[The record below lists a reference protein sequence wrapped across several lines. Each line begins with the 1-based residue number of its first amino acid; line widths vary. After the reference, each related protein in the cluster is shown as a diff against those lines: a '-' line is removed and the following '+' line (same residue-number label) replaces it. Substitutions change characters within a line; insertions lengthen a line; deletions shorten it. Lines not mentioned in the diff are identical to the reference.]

1 MSRKRLKADNA
12 EQLAEIIKAIQ
23 RGEEPTQ
30 ESIRRNTESAPQAD
44 SPMSGSEEGD
54 TERLGFAEEDGDGFV
69 IHWPSLKNGTGAA
82 ATKKTYGKTE
92 QIEPPE
98 EPFVQEE
105 ELQDEEED
113 DEEDWEGFSP
123 KEFVQDVTDR
133 AQGFLNFIQRKK
145 VPAEGKRDAAG
156 AKDTEQDAAGK
167 QNPAQESLTED
178 ETKRYVPRNVLTT
191 DRTEAQSG
199 NSESAAQQRAFAG
212 VFSQNSDPE
221 KKVQKEEKVGIAGDS
236 ADGQKED
243 SRKAAGDD
251 QTEERSEN
259 DWSDPNENSW
269 DEEESEEFGL
279 GLLGRKRVRLTDTM
293 EENERF
299 RPSKWGLR
307 KSEQSDKTDDLEA
320 DEAMSAA
327 QDEVKSEN
335 ILRAGNVSEEKE
347 ESEKSTEWESD
358 DAKDGAESETD
369 SAKTKKSRFG
379 GLFARLSVKGKAS
392 KKEDALKSEEILESE
407 ETSESAE
414 TEKQPEAESTLKAED
429 EAEKS
434 AVKSNEEAEDFNQ
447 RQKLEKL
454 LESGRSAEMQEL
466 PGEEE
471 KPTNRA
477 LPDEK
482 QERRIGSLKESEQES
497 EEEQEKDTEKEKLP
511 QFPKTGDDKKVGMNF
526 LNRLRE
532 HGIGGREIGMLVI
545 GMVLAVL
552 IVVLV
557 GKTITGMIE
566 DSNKSENVTADKGLK
581 VLVEEEPTSWS
592 NAYPVK
598 LKFKVSGASITEI
611 RIDGTVCTADDQG
624 IVTYEANNGQLEA
637 EVDTDKSETLKASIE
652 IPMLDGEA
660 PVVHAARKQDQIELT
675 ATDARSTV
683 TGIYYAAVDDTAMM
697 NLPEYQKYSGPIAYT
712 ESTTYYFYAEDAAG
726 NCSVPV
732 STNMETAKKLVLE
745 QESIHLYPGGN
756 TELMAE
762 AEPSGALL
770 DNLQYESLNPEILSV
785 SKSGTVTALGE
796 GTGSIKVSAD
806 GVEDVVC
813 TVTVSDTKTVTIST
827 LGDCTLG
834 TDSNFSTVNSFNA
847 YDEANGHDYFFKN
860 VKTILEED
868 DVTFANLEGTFTTS
882 NDRQDKQYAFKGD
895 PDYTEILTD
904 GSVEVVTLANN
915 HSGDYGEQG
924 LTDTEAALKEARIDY
939 CIGDTITVKE
949 VNGVKIAFIGIF
961 VNYGTDDSENQLRS
975 DIENAKKQGAEL
987 IITAFH
993 WGSEKA
999 TQPDETQRSLAHTA
1013 IDCGADLVVGHHPHV
1028 LQGIEKYNGKYI
1040 AYSLGNFCFG
1050 GNSNPSDMD
1059 TMIFRQTFTI
1069 SSDGAADDDDVTVI
1083 PCSISSEQGYNNYQ
1097 PTPAEGEAAA
1107 SIIAQLNEY
1116 SAAYGVTV
1124 ADDGSVKSDAA

>member
-1 MSRKRLKADNA
+1 MSRTKLRADNA

-30 ESIRRNTESAPQAD
+30 ESIRRNTESAPLAD
-44 SPMSGSEEGD
+44 SPMSGSEKGD
-54 TERLGFAEEDGDGFV
+54 TDSTGSEKDGDTGFAV
-69 IHWPSLKNGTGAA
+69 RWPSVQNAKSDLEETQPQ
-82 ATKKTYGKTE
+82 KKAEKSE
-92 QIEPPE
+92 QPDRPARIEQPE
-98 EPFVQEE
+98 EEPQN
-105 ELQDEEED
+105 EEED
-113 DEEDWEGFSP
+113 EEEDWEGFSP
-123 KEFVQDVTDR
+123 KEFVQDVTAR
-133 AQGFLNFIQRKK
+133 AQGVLGFFKHRKE
-145 VPAEGKRDAAG
+145 PAGGKADTADRLSRSDSGLEKQTESGSKTSAENDSAAVM
-156 AKDTEQDAAGK
+156 
-167 QNPAQESLTED
+167 ED
-178 ETKRYVPRNVLTT
+178 ETGKKAGNDWKETT
-191 DRTEAQSG
+191 AQ
-199 NSESAAQQRAFAG
+199 R
-212 VFSQNSDPE
+212 DWPE
-221 KKVQKEEKVGIAGDS
+221 PG
-236 ADGQKED
+236 ED
-243 SRKAAGDD
+243 SW
-251 QTEERSEN
+251 EEDE
-259 DWSDPNENSW
+259 SDS
-269 DEEESEEFGL
+269 

-299 RPSKWGLR
+299 RPSKWGIR
-307 KSEQSDKTDDLEA
+307 KPSKT
-320 DEAMSAA
+320 
-327 QDEVKSEN
+327 
-335 ILRAGNVSEEKE
+335 
-347 ESEKSTEWESD
+347 
-358 DAKDGAESETD
+358 ET
-369 SAKTKKSRFG
+369 
-379 GLFARLSVKGKAS
+379 
-392 KKEDALKSEEILESE
+392 
-407 ETSESAE
+407 AE
-414 TEKQPEAESTLKAED
+414 TEKQPESESTEKSED

-434 AVKSNEEAEDFNQ
+434 AEKSEDGSEDFSQ

-454 LESGRSAEMQEL
+454 MESGRNAEMKEI
-466 PGEEE
+466 PEIPETEE
-471 KPTNRA
+471 TIADGN
-477 LPDEK
+477 LPDK
-482 QERRIGSLKESEQES
+482 MQKRKIGSLQKSEQEPEEGQEETAEKRKERTPS
-497 EEEQEKDTEKEKLP
+497 EKNGSVKRS
-511 QFPKTGDDKKVGMNF
+511 GMNF
-526 LNRLRE
+526 KDRLRE

-545 GMVLAVL
+545 GVILAVL
-552 IVVLV
+552 IVILI
-557 GKTITGMIE
+557 GKTIAGMIA
-566 DSNKSENVTADKGLK
+566 DSKKSENVTADKGLR
-581 VLVEEEPTSWS
+581 VLVEEEPASWS
-592 NAYPVK
+592 NTYPVK
-598 LKFKVSGASITEI
+598 LKFKVSGAAITEI
-611 RIDGTVCTADDQG
+611 RINGTACTADDQG
-624 IVTYEANNGQLEA
+624 IVTYEADSGELEA
-637 EVDTDKSETLKASIE
+637 EVDTDKSQTLKASIE
-652 IPMLDGEA
+652 IPMLDGEV
-660 PVVHAARKQDQIELT
+660 PVVHAVRKQDQIELT
-675 ATDARSTV
+675 ASDTRSTV
-683 TGIYYAAVDDTAMM
+683 TGIYYAAVDDTAIMD
-697 NLPEYQKYSGPIAYT
+697 LPEYEKYSRPITYAENT
-712 ESTTYYFYAEDAAG
+712 MYYFYAEDAAG
-726 NCSVPV
+726 NCSVPIA
-732 STNMETAKKLVLE
+732 TNMETATKLVLE
-745 QESIHLYPGGN
+745 QENIHLYPGGS

-813 TVTVSDTKTVTIST
+813 TVTVSDTKTITVST

-834 TDSNFSTVNSFNA
+834 TDANFSTANSFNA

-860 VKTILEED
+860 VKSILEED

-924 LTDTEAALKEARIDY
+924 LADTETALEEAGIDY

-999 TQPDETQRSLAHTA
+999 TQPDETQQSLAHIA

-1069 SSDGAADDDDVTVI
+1069 SGDGAAKDDDVTVI
-1083 PCSISSEQGYNNYQ
+1083 PCSISSDQGYNNYQ

-1107 SIIAQLNEY
+1107 SIIARLNEY

-1124 ADDGSVKSDAA
+1124 ADDGSVSSGTAGAA

>member
-1 MSRKRLKADNA
+1 MSRTKLRADNA

-30 ESIRRNTESAPQAD
+30 ESIRRNTESAPLAD
-44 SPMSGSEEGD
+44 SPMSGSEKGD
-54 TERLGFAEEDGDGFV
+54 TDSTGSEKDGDTGFAV
-69 IHWPSLKNGTGAA
+69 RWPSVQNAKSDLEETQPQ
-82 ATKKTYGKTE
+82 KKAEKSE
-92 QIEPPE
+92 QPDRPARIEQPE
-98 EPFVQEE
+98 EEPQN
-105 ELQDEEED
+105 EEED
-113 DEEDWEGFSP
+113 EEEDWEGFSP
-123 KEFVQDVTDR
+123 KEFVQDVTAR
-133 AQGFLNFIQRKK
+133 AQGVLGFFKRRKE
-145 VPAEGKRDAAG
+145 PAGGKADTADRLSRSDSGLEKQTESGSKASAENDSAAVM
-156 AKDTEQDAAGK
+156 
-167 QNPAQESLTED
+167 ED
-178 ETKRYVPRNVLTT
+178 ETGKKAGNDWKETT
-191 DRTEAQSG
+191 AQ
-199 NSESAAQQRAFAG
+199 R
-212 VFSQNSDPE
+212 DWPE
-221 KKVQKEEKVGIAGDS
+221 PG
-236 ADGQKED
+236 ED
-243 SRKAAGDD
+243 SW
-251 QTEERSEN
+251 EEDE
-259 DWSDPNENSW
+259 SDAE
-269 DEEESEEFGL
+269 
-279 GLLGRKRVRLTDTM
+279 LLRRKRVRLTDTM

-307 KSEQSDKTDDLEA
+307 KPSKT
-320 DEAMSAA
+320 
-327 QDEVKSEN
+327 
-335 ILRAGNVSEEKE
+335 
-347 ESEKSTEWESD
+347 
-358 DAKDGAESETD
+358 ET
-369 SAKTKKSRFG
+369 
-379 GLFARLSVKGKAS
+379 
-392 KKEDALKSEEILESE
+392 
-407 ETSESAE
+407 AE
-414 TEKQPEAESTLKAED
+414 TEKQPESESTEKSED

-434 AVKSNEEAEDFNQ
+434 PEKSEDGPEDFSQ
-447 RQKLEKL
+447 SQKPEKL
-454 LESGRSAEMQEL
+454 PESGRNAEMKEI
-466 PGEEE
+466 PETEE
-471 KPTNRA
+471 TMADGN
-477 LPDEK
+477 LPDK
-482 QERRIGSLKESEQES
+482 MQKRKIGSLQKSEQEPEEGQEETAEKRKKRTPS
-497 EEEQEKDTEKEKLP
+497 EKNRDVK
-511 QFPKTGDDKKVGMNF
+511 GSGMNF
-526 LNRLRE
+526 RDRLRE

-545 GMVLAVL
+545 GVILAVL
-552 IVVLV
+552 IVILI
-557 GKTITGMIE
+557 GKTIAGMIA
-566 DSNKSENVTADKGLK
+566 DSKKSENVTADKGLR
-581 VLVEEEPTSWS
+581 VLVEEEPASWS
-592 NAYPVK
+592 NTYPVK
-598 LKFKVSGASITEI
+598 LKFKVSGAAITEI
-611 RIDGTVCTADDQG
+611 RVNGTACTADDQG
-624 IVTYEANNGQLEA
+624 IVTYEADSGELEA
-637 EVDTDKSETLKASIE
+637 EVDTDKSQTLKASIE

-660 PVVHAARKQDQIELT
+660 PVVHAVRKQDQIELT
-675 ATDARSTV
+675 ASDTRSTV
-683 TGIYYAAVDDTAMM
+683 TGIYYAAVDDTAIMD
-697 NLPEYQKYSGPIAYT
+697 LPEYEKYSRPITYAENT
-712 ESTTYYFYAEDAAG
+712 MYYFYAEDAAG
-726 NCSVPV
+726 NCSVPIA
-732 STNMETAKKLVLE
+732 TNMETATKLVLE
-745 QESIHLYPGGN
+745 QENIHLYPGGS

-813 TVTVSDTKTVTIST
+813 TVTVSDTKTITVST

-834 TDSNFSTVNSFNA
+834 TDANFSTANSFNA

-860 VKTILEED
+860 VKSILEED

-924 LTDTEAALKEARIDY
+924 LADTETALEEAGIDY

-999 TQPDETQRSLAHTA
+999 TQPDETQQSLAHIA

-1069 SSDGAADDDDVTVI
+1069 SGDGAAEDDDVTVI
-1083 PCSISSEQGYNNYQ
+1083 PCSISSDQGYNNYQ

-1107 SIIAQLNEY
+1107 SIIARLNEY

-1124 ADDGSVKSDAA
+1124 ADDGSVSSGTAGAA

>member
-1 MSRKRLKADNA
+1 MSRTKLRADNA

-30 ESIRRNTESAPQAD
+30 ESIRRNTESAPLAD
-44 SPMSGSEEGD
+44 SPMSGSEKGD
-54 TERLGFAEEDGDGFV
+54 TDSTGSEKDGDTGFAV
-69 IHWPSLKNGTGAA
+69 RWPSVQNAKSDLEETQPQ
-82 ATKKTYGKTE
+82 KKAERSE
-92 QIEPPE
+92 QPDRPARIEQPE
-98 EPFVQEE
+98 EEPQN
-105 ELQDEEED
+105 EEED
-113 DEEDWEGFSP
+113 EEEDWEGFSP
-123 KEFVQDVTDR
+123 KEFVQDVTAR
-133 AQGFLNFIQRKK
+133 AQGVLGFFKRRKE
-145 VPAEGKRDAAG
+145 PAGGKA
-156 AKDTEQDAAGK
+156 DTADRLSRSDSGLEK
-167 QNPAQESLTED
+167 QTESGSKTSAENDSVAVMED
-178 ETKRYVPRNVLTT
+178 ETGKKAGNDWKETT
-191 DRTEAQSG
+191 AQ
-199 NSESAAQQRAFAG
+199 R
-212 VFSQNSDPE
+212 DWPE
-221 KKVQKEEKVGIAGDS
+221 PG
-236 ADGQKED
+236 ED
-243 SRKAAGDD
+243 SW
-251 QTEERSEN
+251 EEDE
-259 DWSDPNENSW
+259 SDAE
-269 DEEESEEFGL
+269 
-279 GLLGRKRVRLTDTM
+279 LLRRKRVRLTDTM

-307 KSEQSDKTDDLEA
+307 KPSKT
-320 DEAMSAA
+320 
-327 QDEVKSEN
+327 
-335 ILRAGNVSEEKE
+335 
-347 ESEKSTEWESD
+347 
-358 DAKDGAESETD
+358 ET
-369 SAKTKKSRFG
+369 
-379 GLFARLSVKGKAS
+379 
-392 KKEDALKSEEILESE
+392 
-407 ETSESAE
+407 AE
-414 TEKQPEAESTLKAED
+414 TEKQPESESTEKSED

-434 AVKSNEEAEDFNQ
+434 PEKSEDGPEDFSQ
-447 RQKLEKL
+447 SQKPEKL
-454 LESGRSAEMQEL
+454 PESGRNAEMKEI
-466 PGEEE
+466 PETEE
-471 KPTNRA
+471 TIADGN
-477 LPDEK
+477 LPDK
-482 QERRIGSLKESEQES
+482 MQKRKIGSLQKSEQEPEEGQEETAEKRKKRTPS
-497 EEEQEKDTEKEKLP
+497 EKNRDVK
-511 QFPKTGDDKKVGMNF
+511 GSGMNF
-526 LNRLRE
+526 RDRLRE

-545 GMVLAVL
+545 GVILAVL
-552 IVVLV
+552 IVILI
-557 GKTITGMIE
+557 GKTIAGMIA
-566 DSNKSENVTADKGLK
+566 DSKKRENVTADKGLR
-581 VLVEEEPTSWS
+581 VLVEEEPASWS
-592 NAYPVK
+592 NTYPVK
-598 LKFKVSGASITEI
+598 LKFKVSGAAITEI
-611 RIDGTVCTADDQG
+611 RVNGTACTADDQG
-624 IVTYEANNGQLEA
+624 IVTYEADSGELEA
-637 EVDTDKSETLKASIE
+637 EVDTDKSQTLKASIE

-660 PVVHAARKQDQIELT
+660 PVIHAVRKQDQIELT
-675 ATDARSTV
+675 ASDTRSTV
-683 TGIYYAAVDDTAMM
+683 TGIYYAAVDDTAIMD
-697 NLPEYQKYSGPIAYT
+697 LPEYQKYSRPITYAENT
-712 ESTTYYFYAEDAAG
+712 MYYFYAEDAAG
-726 NCSVPV
+726 NCSVPIA
-732 STNMETAKKLVLE
+732 TNMETATKLVLE
-745 QESIHLYPGGN
+745 QENIHLYPGGS

-813 TVTVSDTKTVTIST
+813 TVTVSDTKTITVST

-834 TDSNFSTVNSFNA
+834 TDANFSTANSFNA

-860 VKTILEED
+860 VKSILEED

-924 LTDTEAALKEARIDY
+924 LADTETALEEAGIDY

-999 TQPDETQRSLAHTA
+999 TQPDETQQSLAHIA

-1069 SSDGAADDDDVTVI
+1069 SGDGAAEDDDVTVI
-1083 PCSISSEQGYNNYQ
+1083 PCSISSDQGYNNYQ

-1107 SIIAQLNEY
+1107 SIIARLNEY

-1124 ADDGSVKSDAA
+1124 ADDGSVSSGTAGAA

>member
-1 MSRKRLKADNA
+1 MSRTKLRADNA

-30 ESIRRNTESAPQAD
+30 ESIRRNTESAPLAD
-44 SPMSGSEEGD
+44 SPMSGSEKGD
-54 TERLGFAEEDGDGFV
+54 TDSTGSEKDGDTGFAV
-69 IHWPSLKNGTGAA
+69 RWPSVQNAKSDLEETQPQ
-82 ATKKTYGKTE
+82 KKAERSE
-92 QIEPPE
+92 QPDRPARIEQPE
-98 EPFVQEE
+98 EEPQN
-105 ELQDEEED
+105 EEED
-113 DEEDWEGFSP
+113 EEEDWEGFSP
-123 KEFVQDVTDR
+123 KEFVQDVTAR
-133 AQGFLNFIQRKK
+133 AQGVLGFFKRRKE
-145 VPAEGKRDAAG
+145 PAGGKA
-156 AKDTEQDAAGK
+156 DTADRLSRSDSGLEK
-167 QNPAQESLTED
+167 QTESGSKTSAENDSVAVMED
-178 ETKRYVPRNVLTT
+178 ETGKKAGNDWKETT
-191 DRTEAQSG
+191 AQ
-199 NSESAAQQRAFAG
+199 R
-212 VFSQNSDPE
+212 DWPE
-221 KKVQKEEKVGIAGDS
+221 PG
-236 ADGQKED
+236 ED
-243 SRKAAGDD
+243 SW
-251 QTEERSEN
+251 EEDE
-259 DWSDPNENSW
+259 SDAE
-269 DEEESEEFGL
+269 
-279 GLLGRKRVRLTDTM
+279 LLRRKRVRLTDTM

-307 KSEQSDKTDDLEA
+307 KPSKT
-320 DEAMSAA
+320 
-327 QDEVKSEN
+327 
-335 ILRAGNVSEEKE
+335 
-347 ESEKSTEWESD
+347 
-358 DAKDGAESETD
+358 ET
-369 SAKTKKSRFG
+369 
-379 GLFARLSVKGKAS
+379 
-392 KKEDALKSEEILESE
+392 
-407 ETSESAE
+407 AE
-414 TEKQPEAESTLKAED
+414 TEKQPESESTEKSED

-434 AVKSNEEAEDFNQ
+434 PEKSEDGPEDFSQ
-447 RQKLEKL
+447 SQKPEKL
-454 LESGRSAEMQEL
+454 PESGRNAEMKEI
-466 PGEEE
+466 PETEE
-471 KPTNRA
+471 TMADGN
-477 LPDEK
+477 LPDK
-482 QERRIGSLKESEQES
+482 MQKRKIGSLQKSEQEPEEGQEETAEKRKKRTPS
-497 EEEQEKDTEKEKLP
+497 EKNRDVK
-511 QFPKTGDDKKVGMNF
+511 GSGMNF
-526 LNRLRE
+526 RDRLRE

-545 GMVLAVL
+545 GVILAVL
-552 IVVLV
+552 IVILI
-557 GKTITGMIE
+557 GKTIAGMIA
-566 DSNKSENVTADKGLK
+566 DSKKRENVTADKGLR
-581 VLVEEEPTSWS
+581 VLVEEEPASWS
-592 NAYPVK
+592 NTYPVK
-598 LKFKVSGASITEI
+598 LKFKVSGAAITEI
-611 RIDGTVCTADDQG
+611 RVNGTACTADDQG
-624 IVTYEANNGQLEA
+624 IVTYEADSGELEA
-637 EVDTDKSETLKASIE
+637 EVDTDKSQTLKASIE

-660 PVVHAARKQDQIELT
+660 PVIHAVRKQDQIELT
-675 ATDARSTV
+675 ASDTRSTV
-683 TGIYYAAVDDTAMM
+683 TGIYYAAVDGTAIMD
-697 NLPEYQKYSGPIAYT
+697 LPEYQKYSRPITYAENT
-712 ESTTYYFYAEDAAG
+712 MYYFYAEDAAG
-726 NCSVPV
+726 NCSVPIA
-732 STNMETAKKLVLE
+732 TNMETATKLVLE
-745 QESIHLYPGGN
+745 QENIHLYPGGS

-813 TVTVSDTKTVTIST
+813 TVTVSDTKTITVST

-834 TDSNFSTVNSFNA
+834 TDANFSTANSFNA

-860 VKTILEED
+860 VKSILEED

-924 LTDTEAALKEARIDY
+924 LADTETALEEAGIDY

-999 TQPDETQRSLAHTA
+999 TQPDETQQSLAHIA

-1069 SSDGAADDDDVTVI
+1069 SGDGAAKDDDVTVI
-1083 PCSISSEQGYNNYQ
+1083 PCSISSDQGYNNYQ

-1107 SIIAQLNEY
+1107 SIIARLNEY

-1124 ADDGSVKSDAA
+1124 ADDGSVSSGTAGAA

>member
-1 MSRKRLKADNA
+1 MSRTKLRADNA

-30 ESIRRNTESAPQAD
+30 ESIRRNTESAPLAD
-44 SPMSGSEEGD
+44 SPMSGSEKGD
-54 TERLGFAEEDGDGFV
+54 TDSTGSAKDGDTGFAV
-69 IHWPSLKNGTGAA
+69 RWPSVQNAKSDLEETQPQ
-82 ATKKTYGKTE
+82 KKAERSE
-92 QIEPPE
+92 QQDRPARIEQPE
-98 EPFVQEE
+98 EEPQN
-105 ELQDEEED
+105 EEED
-113 DEEDWEGFSP
+113 EEEDWEGFSP
-123 KEFVQDVTDR
+123 KEFVQDVTAR
-133 AQGFLNFIQRKK
+133 AQGVLGFFKRRKE
-145 VPAEGKRDAAG
+145 PAGGKA
-156 AKDTEQDAAGK
+156 DTADRLSRSDSGLEK
-167 QNPAQESLTED
+167 QTESGSKTSAENDSVAVMED
-178 ETKRYVPRNVLTT
+178 ETGKK
-191 DRTEAQSG
+191 
-199 NSESAAQQRAFAG
+199 AG
-212 VFSQNSDPE
+212 
-221 KKVQKEEKVGIAGDS
+221 
-236 ADGQKED
+236 
-243 SRKAAGDD
+243 
-251 QTEERSEN
+251 N
-259 DWSDPNENSW
+259 DWKETTAQRDWPESGEDSW
-269 DEEESEEFGL
+269 DEDESDA

-307 KSEQSDKTDDLEA
+307 KPSKT
-320 DEAMSAA
+320 
-327 QDEVKSEN
+327 
-335 ILRAGNVSEEKE
+335 
-347 ESEKSTEWESD
+347 
-358 DAKDGAESETD
+358 ET
-369 SAKTKKSRFG
+369 
-379 GLFARLSVKGKAS
+379 
-392 KKEDALKSEEILESE
+392 
-407 ETSESAE
+407 AE
-414 TEKQPEAESTLKAED
+414 TEKQPESESTEKSED

-434 AVKSNEEAEDFNQ
+434 PEKSEDGPEDFSQ
-447 RQKLEKL
+447 SQKPEKL
-454 LESGRSAEMQEL
+454 MESGRNAEMKEI
-466 PGEEE
+466 PETEE
-471 KPTNRA
+471 TMADGN
-477 LPDEK
+477 LPDK
-482 QERRIGSLKESEQES
+482 MQKRKIGSLQKSEQEPEEGQEETAEKRKKRTPS
-497 EEEQEKDTEKEKLP
+497 EKNRDVK
-511 QFPKTGDDKKVGMNF
+511 GSGMNF
-526 LNRLRE
+526 RDRLRE

-545 GMVLAVL
+545 GVILAVL
-552 IVVLV
+552 IVILI
-557 GKTITGMIE
+557 GKTIAGMIA
-566 DSNKSENVTADKGLK
+566 DSKKSENVTADKGLR
-581 VLVEEEPTSWS
+581 VLVEEEPASWS
-592 NAYPVK
+592 NTYPVK
-598 LKFKVSGASITEI
+598 LKFKVSGAAITEI
-611 RIDGTVCTADDQG
+611 RVNGTACTADDQG
-624 IVTYEANNGQLEA
+624 IVTYEADSGELEA
-637 EVDTDKSETLKASIE
+637 EVDTDKSQTLKASIE

-660 PVVHAARKQDQIELT
+660 PVVHAVRKQDQIELT
-675 ATDARSTV
+675 ASDTRSTV
-683 TGIYYAAVDDTAMM
+683 TGIYYAAVDDTAIMD
-697 NLPEYQKYSGPIAYT
+697 LPEYEKYSRPITYAENT
-712 ESTTYYFYAEDAAG
+712 MYYFYAEDAAG
-726 NCSVPV
+726 NCSVPIA
-732 STNMETAKKLVLE
+732 TNMETATKLVLE
-745 QESIHLYPGGN
+745 QENIHLYPGGS

-813 TVTVSDTKTVTIST
+813 TVTVSDTKTITVST

-834 TDSNFSTVNSFNA
+834 TDANFSTANSFNA

-860 VKTILEED
+860 VKSILEED

-924 LTDTEAALKEARIDY
+924 LADTETALEEAGIDY

-999 TQPDETQRSLAHTA
+999 TQPDETQQSLAHIA

-1059 TMIFRQTFTI
+1059 TMIFRQTITI
-1069 SSDGAADDDDVTVI
+1069 SGDGAAKDDDVTVI
-1083 PCSISSEQGYNNYQ
+1083 PCSISSDQGYNNYQ

-1107 SIIAQLNEY
+1107 SIVARLNEY

-1124 ADDGSVKSDAA
+1124 ADDGSVSSGTAGAA

>member
-1 MSRKRLKADNA
+1 MSRTKLRADNA

-30 ESIRRNTESAPQAD
+30 ESIRRNTESAPLAD
-44 SPMSGSEEGD
+44 SPMSGSEKGD
-54 TERLGFAEEDGDGFV
+54 TDSTGSEKDGDTGFAV
-69 IHWPSLKNGTGAA
+69 RWPSVQNAKSDLEETQPQ
-82 ATKKTYGKTE
+82 KKAEKSE
-92 QIEPPE
+92 QPDRPARIEQPE
-98 EPFVQEE
+98 EEPQN
-105 ELQDEEED
+105 EEED
-113 DEEDWEGFSP
+113 EEEDWEGFSP
-123 KEFVQDVTDR
+123 KEFVQDVTAR
-133 AQGFLNFIQRKK
+133 AQGVLGFFKPRKE
-145 VPAEGKRDAAG
+145 PAGGKADTADRLSRSDSGLEKQTESGSKTSAENDSAAVM
-156 AKDTEQDAAGK
+156 
-167 QNPAQESLTED
+167 ED
-178 ETKRYVPRNVLTT
+178 ETGKKAGNDWKETT
-191 DRTEAQSG
+191 AQ
-199 NSESAAQQRAFAG
+199 R
-212 VFSQNSDPE
+212 DWPE
-221 KKVQKEEKVGIAGDS
+221 PG
-236 ADGQKED
+236 ED
-243 SRKAAGDD
+243 SW
-251 QTEERSEN
+251 EEDE
-259 DWSDPNENSW
+259 SDS
-269 DEEESEEFGL
+269 

-299 RPSKWGLR
+299 RPSKWGIR
-307 KSEQSDKTDDLEA
+307 KPSKT
-320 DEAMSAA
+320 
-327 QDEVKSEN
+327 
-335 ILRAGNVSEEKE
+335 
-347 ESEKSTEWESD
+347 
-358 DAKDGAESETD
+358 ET
-369 SAKTKKSRFG
+369 
-379 GLFARLSVKGKAS
+379 
-392 KKEDALKSEEILESE
+392 
-407 ETSESAE
+407 AE
-414 TEKQPEAESTLKAED
+414 TEKQPESESTEKSED

-434 AVKSNEEAEDFNQ
+434 AEKSEDGPEDFSQ

-454 LESGRSAEMQEL
+454 MESGRNAEMKEI
-466 PGEEE
+466 PEIPETEE
-471 KPTNRA
+471 TIADGN
-477 LPDEK
+477 LPDK
-482 QERRIGSLKESEQES
+482 MQKRKIGSLQKSEQEPEEGQEETAEERKKRTPS
-497 EEEQEKDTEKEKLP
+497 EKNGSVKRS
-511 QFPKTGDDKKVGMNF
+511 GMNF
-526 LNRLRE
+526 KDRLRE

-545 GMVLAVL
+545 GVILAVL
-552 IVVLV
+552 IVILI
-557 GKTITGMIE
+557 GKTIAGMIA
-566 DSNKSENVTADKGLK
+566 DSKRSENVTADKGLR
-581 VLVEEEPTSWS
+581 VLVEEEPASWS
-592 NAYPVK
+592 NTYPVK
-598 LKFKVSGASITEI
+598 LKFKVSGAAITEI
-611 RIDGTVCTADDQG
+611 RVNGTACTADDQG
-624 IVTYEANNGQLEA
+624 IVTYEAASGELEA
-637 EVDTDKSETLKASIE
+637 EVDTDKSQTLKASIE

-660 PVVHAARKQDQIELT
+660 PVVHAVRKQDQIELT
-675 ATDARSTV
+675 ASDTRSTV
-683 TGIYYAAVDDTAMM
+683 TGIYYAAVDDTAIMD
-697 NLPEYQKYSGPIAYT
+697 LPEYQKYSRPITYAENT
-712 ESTTYYFYAEDAAG
+712 MYYFYAEDAAG
-726 NCSVPV
+726 NCSVPIA
-732 STNMETAKKLVLE
+732 TNMETATKLVLE
-745 QESIHLYPGGN
+745 QENIHLYPGGS

-813 TVTVSDTKTVTIST
+813 TVTVSDTKTITVST

-834 TDSNFSTVNSFNA
+834 TDANFSTANSFNA

-860 VKTILEED
+860 VKSILEED

-924 LTDTEAALKEARIDY
+924 LADTETALEEAGIDY

-999 TQPDETQRSLAHTA
+999 TQPDETQQSLAHIA

-1069 SSDGAADDDDVTVI
+1069 SGDGAAKDDDVTVI
-1083 PCSISSEQGYNNYQ
+1083 PCSISSDQGYNNYQ

-1107 SIIAQLNEY
+1107 SIIARLNEY

-1124 ADDGSVKSDAA
+1124 ADDGSVSSGTAGTA

>member
-1 MSRKRLKADNA
+1 MSRTKLRADNA

-30 ESIRRNTESAPQAD
+30 ESIRRNTESAPLAD
-44 SPMSGSEEGD
+44 SPMSGSEKGD
-54 TERLGFAEEDGDGFV
+54 TDSTGSEKDGDTGFAV
-69 IHWPSLKNGTGAA
+69 RWPSVQNAKSDLEETQPQ
-82 ATKKTYGKTE
+82 KKAERSE
-92 QIEPPE
+92 QPDRPARIEQPE
-98 EPFVQEE
+98 EEPQN
-105 ELQDEEED
+105 EEED
-113 DEEDWEGFSP
+113 EEEDWEGFSP
-123 KEFVQDVTDR
+123 KEFVQDVTAR
-133 AQGFLNFIQRKK
+133 AQGVLGFFKRRKE
-145 VPAEGKRDAAG
+145 PAGGKADTADRLSRSDSGLEKQTESGSKASAENDSAAVM
-156 AKDTEQDAAGK
+156 
-167 QNPAQESLTED
+167 ED
-178 ETKRYVPRNVLTT
+178 ETGKKAGNDWKETT
-191 DRTEAQSG
+191 AQ
-199 NSESAAQQRAFAG
+199 RDWP
-212 VFSQNSDPE
+212 DP
-221 KKVQKEEKVGIAGDS
+221 G
-236 ADGQKED
+236 ED
-243 SRKAAGDD
+243 SW
-251 QTEERSEN
+251 EEDE
-259 DWSDPNENSW
+259 SDS
-269 DEEESEEFGL
+269 

-307 KSEQSDKTDDLEA
+307 KPSKT
-320 DEAMSAA
+320 
-327 QDEVKSEN
+327 
-335 ILRAGNVSEEKE
+335 
-347 ESEKSTEWESD
+347 
-358 DAKDGAESETD
+358 ET
-369 SAKTKKSRFG
+369 
-379 GLFARLSVKGKAS
+379 
-392 KKEDALKSEEILESE
+392 
-407 ETSESAE
+407 AE
-414 TEKQPEAESTLKAED
+414 TEKQPESESTEKSED

-434 AVKSNEEAEDFNQ
+434 AEKSEDGPEDFSQ

-454 LESGRSAEMQEL
+454 MESGRNAEMKEI
-466 PGEEE
+466 PEIPETEE
-471 KPTNRA
+471 TIADGN
-477 LPDEK
+477 LPDK
-482 QERRIGSLKESEQES
+482 MQKRKIGSLQKSEQEPEEGQEETAEERKKRTPS
-497 EEEQEKDTEKEKLP
+497 EKNGSVKRS
-511 QFPKTGDDKKVGMNF
+511 GMNF
-526 LNRLRE
+526 KDRLRE

-545 GMVLAVL
+545 GVILAVL
-552 IVVLV
+552 IVILI
-557 GKTITGMIE
+557 GKTIAGMIA
-566 DSNKSENVTADKGLK
+566 DSKKSENVTADKGLR
-581 VLVEEEPTSWS
+581 VLVEEEPASWS
-592 NAYPVK
+592 NTYPVK
-598 LKFKVSGASITEI
+598 LKFKVSGAAITEI
-611 RIDGTVCTADDQG
+611 RINGTACTADDQG
-624 IVTYEANNGQLEA
+624 IVTYEADSGELEA
-637 EVDTDKSETLKASIE
+637 EVDTDKSQTLKASIE

-660 PVVHAARKQDQIELT
+660 PVVHAVRKQDQIELT
-675 ATDARSTV
+675 ASDTRSTV
-683 TGIYYAAVDDTAMM
+683 TGIYYAAVDDTAIMD
-697 NLPEYQKYSGPIAYT
+697 LPEYQKYSRPITYAENT
-712 ESTTYYFYAEDAAG
+712 MYYFYAEDAAG
-726 NCSVPV
+726 NCSVPIA
-732 STNMETAKKLVLE
+732 TNMETATKLVLE
-745 QESIHLYPGGN
+745 QENIHLYPGGS

-785 SKSGTVTALGE
+785 SKNGTVTALGE

-813 TVTVSDTKTVTIST
+813 TVTVSDTKTITVST

-834 TDSNFSTVNSFNA
+834 TDANFSTANSFNA

-860 VKTILEED
+860 VKSILGED

-924 LTDTEAALKEARIDY
+924 LADTETALEEAGIDY

-999 TQPDETQRSLAHTA
+999 TQPDETQQSLAHIA

-1069 SSDGAADDDDVTVI
+1069 SGDGAAKDDDVTVI
-1083 PCSISSEQGYNNYQ
+1083 PCSISSDQGYNNYQ

-1107 SIIAQLNEY
+1107 SIIARLNEY

-1124 ADDGSVKSDAA
+1124 ADDGSVSSGTAGAA

>member
-1 MSRKRLKADNA
+1 MSRTKLRADNA

-30 ESIRRNTESAPQAD
+30 ESIRRNTESAPLAD
-44 SPMSGSEEGD
+44 SPMSGSEKGD
-54 TERLGFAEEDGDGFV
+54 TDSTGSEKDGDTGFAV
-69 IHWPSLKNGTGAA
+69 RWPSVQNAKSDLEETQPQ
-82 ATKKTYGKTE
+82 KKAERSE
-92 QIEPPE
+92 QPDRPARIEQPE
-98 EPFVQEE
+98 EEPQN
-105 ELQDEEED
+105 EEED
-113 DEEDWEGFSP
+113 EEEDWEGFSP
-123 KEFVQDVTDR
+123 KEFVQDVTAR
-133 AQGFLNFIQRKK
+133 AQGVLGFFKRRKE
-145 VPAEGKRDAAG
+145 PAGGKADTADRLSRSDSGLEKQTERGSKTSAENDSAAVM
-156 AKDTEQDAAGK
+156 
-167 QNPAQESLTED
+167 ED
-178 ETKRYVPRNVLTT
+178 ETGKKAGNDWKETT
-191 DRTEAQSG
+191 AQ
-199 NSESAAQQRAFAG
+199 R
-212 VFSQNSDPE
+212 DWPE
-221 KKVQKEEKVGIAGDS
+221 PG
-236 ADGQKED
+236 ED
-243 SRKAAGDD
+243 SW
-251 QTEERSEN
+251 EEDE
-259 DWSDPNENSW
+259 SDS
-269 DEEESEEFGL
+269 

-299 RPSKWGLR
+299 RPSKWGIR
-307 KSEQSDKTDDLEA
+307 KPSKT
-320 DEAMSAA
+320 
-327 QDEVKSEN
+327 
-335 ILRAGNVSEEKE
+335 
-347 ESEKSTEWESD
+347 
-358 DAKDGAESETD
+358 ET
-369 SAKTKKSRFG
+369 
-379 GLFARLSVKGKAS
+379 
-392 KKEDALKSEEILESE
+392 
-407 ETSESAE
+407 AE
-414 TEKQPEAESTLKAED
+414 TEKQPESESTEKSED

-434 AVKSNEEAEDFNQ
+434 AEKSEDGPEDFSQ

-454 LESGRSAEMQEL
+454 MESGRNAEMKEI
-466 PGEEE
+466 PEIPETEE
-471 KPTNRA
+471 TIADGN
-477 LPDEK
+477 LPDK
-482 QERRIGSLKESEQES
+482 MQKRKIGSLQKSEQEPEEGQEETAEERKKRTPS
-497 EEEQEKDTEKEKLP
+497 EKNGSVKRS
-511 QFPKTGDDKKVGMNF
+511 GMNF
-526 LNRLRE
+526 KDRLRE

-545 GMVLAVL
+545 GVILAVL
-552 IVVLV
+552 IVILI
-557 GKTITGMIE
+557 GKTIAGMIA
-566 DSNKSENVTADKGLK
+566 DSKRGENVTADKGLR
-581 VLVEEEPTSWS
+581 VLVEEEPASWS
-592 NAYPVK
+592 NTYPVK
-598 LKFKVSGASITEI
+598 LKFKVSGAAITEI
-611 RIDGTVCTADDQG
+611 RVNGTACTADDQG
-624 IVTYEANNGQLEA
+624 IVTYEADSGELEA
-637 EVDTDKSETLKASIE
+637 EVDTDKSQTLKASIE

-660 PVVHAARKQDQIELT
+660 PAVHAVRKQDQIELT
-675 ATDARSTV
+675 ASDTRSTV
-683 TGIYYAAVDDTAMM
+683 TGIYYAAVDDTAIMD
-697 NLPEYQKYSGPIAYT
+697 LPEYQKYSRPITYAENT
-712 ESTTYYFYAEDAAG
+712 MYYFYAEDAAG
-726 NCSVPV
+726 NCSVPIA
-732 STNMETAKKLVLE
+732 TNMETATKLVLE
-745 QESIHLYPGGN
+745 QENIHLYPGGS

-813 TVTVSDTKTVTIST
+813 TVTVSDTKTITVST

-834 TDSNFSTVNSFNA
+834 TDANFSTANSFNA

-860 VKTILEED
+860 VKFILEED

-924 LTDTEAALKEARIDY
+924 LADTETALEEAGIDY

-999 TQPDETQRSLAHTA
+999 TQPDETQQSLAHIA

-1069 SSDGAADDDDVTVI
+1069 SGDGAAKDDDVTVI
-1083 PCSISSEQGYNNYQ
+1083 PCSISSDQGYNNYQ

-1107 SIIAQLNEY
+1107 SIIARLNEY

-1124 ADDGSVKSDAA
+1124 ADDGSVSSGTAGAA

>member
-1 MSRKRLKADNA
+1 MSRTKLRADNA

-30 ESIRRNTESAPQAD
+30 ESIRRNTESAPLAD
-44 SPMSGSEEGD
+44 SPMSGSEKGD
-54 TERLGFAEEDGDGFV
+54 TDSTGSEKDGDTGFAV
-69 IHWPSLKNGTGAA
+69 RWPSVQNAKSDLEETQPQ
-82 ATKKTYGKTE
+82 KKAEKSE
-92 QIEPPE
+92 QPDRPARIEQPE
-98 EPFVQEE
+98 EEPQN
-105 ELQDEEED
+105 EEED
-113 DEEDWEGFSP
+113 EEEDWEGFSP
-123 KEFVQDVTDR
+123 KEFVQDVTAR
-133 AQGFLNFIQRKK
+133 AQGVLGFFKRRKE
-145 VPAEGKRDAAG
+145 PAGGKADTADRLSRSDSGLEKQTESGSKASAENDSAAVM
-156 AKDTEQDAAGK
+156 
-167 QNPAQESLTED
+167 ED
-178 ETKRYVPRNVLTT
+178 ETGKKAGNDWKETT
-191 DRTEAQSG
+191 AQ
-199 NSESAAQQRAFAG
+199 R
-212 VFSQNSDPE
+212 DWPE
-221 KKVQKEEKVGIAGDS
+221 PG
-236 ADGQKED
+236 ED
-243 SRKAAGDD
+243 SW
-251 QTEERSEN
+251 EEDE
-259 DWSDPNENSW
+259 SDA
-269 DEEESEEFGL
+269 
-279 GLLGRKRVRLTDTM
+279 GLLRRKRVRLTDTM

-307 KSEQSDKTDDLEA
+307 KPSKT
-320 DEAMSAA
+320 
-327 QDEVKSEN
+327 
-335 ILRAGNVSEEKE
+335 
-347 ESEKSTEWESD
+347 
-358 DAKDGAESETD
+358 ET
-369 SAKTKKSRFG
+369 
-379 GLFARLSVKGKAS
+379 
-392 KKEDALKSEEILESE
+392 
-407 ETSESAE
+407 AE
-414 TEKQPEAESTLKAED
+414 TEKQPESESTEKSED

-434 AVKSNEEAEDFNQ
+434 AEKSEDGPEDFSQ

-454 LESGRSAEMQEL
+454 MESGRNAEMKEI
-466 PGEEE
+466 PETEE
-471 KPTNRA
+471 TIADGN
-477 LPDEK
+477 LPDK
-482 QERRIGSLKESEQES
+482 MQKRKIGSLQKSEQEPEEGQEETAEKRKERTPS
-497 EEEQEKDTEKEKLP
+497 EKNGSVKRS
-511 QFPKTGDDKKVGMNF
+511 GMNF
-526 LNRLRE
+526 KDRLRE

-545 GMVLAVL
+545 GVILAVL
-552 IVVLV
+552 IVILI
-557 GKTITGMIE
+557 GKTIAGMIA
-566 DSNKSENVTADKGLK
+566 DSKKSENVTADKGLRI
-581 VLVEEEPTSWS
+581 LVEEEPASWS
-592 NAYPVK
+592 NTYPVK
-598 LKFKVSGASITEI
+598 LKFKVSGAAITEI
-611 RIDGTVCTADDQG
+611 RVNGTACTADDQG
-624 IVTYEANNGQLEA
+624 IVTYEADSGELEA
-637 EVDTDKSETLKASIE
+637 EVDTDKSQTLKASIE

-660 PVVHAARKQDQIELT
+660 PVVHAVRKQDQIELT
-675 ATDARSTV
+675 ASDTRSTV
-683 TGIYYAAVDDTAMM
+683 TGIYYAAVDDTAIMD
-697 NLPEYQKYSGPIAYT
+697 LPEYQKYSRPITYAENT
-712 ESTTYYFYAEDAAG
+712 MYYFYAEDAAG
-726 NCSVPV
+726 NCSVPIA
-732 STNMETAKKLVLE
+732 TNMETATKLVLE
-745 QESIHLYPGGN
+745 QENIHLYPGGS

-785 SKSGTVTALGE
+785 SKNGTVTALGE

-813 TVTVSDTKTVTIST
+813 TVTVSDTKTITVST

-834 TDSNFSTVNSFNA
+834 TDANFSTANSFNA

-860 VKTILEED
+860 VKSILEED

-924 LTDTEAALKEARIDY
+924 LADTETALEEAGIDY

-999 TQPDETQRSLAHTA
+999 TQPDETQQSLAHIA

-1069 SSDGAADDDDVTVI
+1069 SGDGAAKDDDVTVI
-1083 PCSISSEQGYNNYQ
+1083 PCSISSDQGYNNYQ

-1107 SIIAQLNEY
+1107 SIIARLNEY

-1124 ADDGSVKSDAA
+1124 ADDGSVSSGTAGAA

>member
-1 MSRKRLKADNA
+1 MSRTKLRADNA

-30 ESIRRNTESAPQAD
+30 ESIRRNTESAPLAD
-44 SPMSGSEEGD
+44 SPMSGSEKGD
-54 TERLGFAEEDGDGFV
+54 TDSTGSEKDGDTGFAV
-69 IHWPSLKNGTGAA
+69 RWPSVQNAKSDLEETQPQ
-82 ATKKTYGKTE
+82 KKAERSE
-92 QIEPPE
+92 QPDRPARIEQPE
-98 EPFVQEE
+98 EEPQN
-105 ELQDEEED
+105 EEED
-113 DEEDWEGFSP
+113 EEEDWEGFSP
-123 KEFVQDVTDR
+123 KEFVQDVTAR
-133 AQGFLNFIQRKK
+133 AQGVLGFFKRRKE
-145 VPAEGKRDAAG
+145 PAGGKADTADRLSRSDSGLEKQTERGSKTSAENDSAAVM
-156 AKDTEQDAAGK
+156 
-167 QNPAQESLTED
+167 ED
-178 ETKRYVPRNVLTT
+178 ETGKKAGNDWKETT
-191 DRTEAQSG
+191 AQ
-199 NSESAAQQRAFAG
+199 R
-212 VFSQNSDPE
+212 DWPE
-221 KKVQKEEKVGIAGDS
+221 PG
-236 ADGQKED
+236 ED
-243 SRKAAGDD
+243 SW
-251 QTEERSEN
+251 EEDE
-259 DWSDPNENSW
+259 SDS
-269 DEEESEEFGL
+269 

-299 RPSKWGLR
+299 RPSKWGIR
-307 KSEQSDKTDDLEA
+307 KPSKT
-320 DEAMSAA
+320 
-327 QDEVKSEN
+327 
-335 ILRAGNVSEEKE
+335 
-347 ESEKSTEWESD
+347 
-358 DAKDGAESETD
+358 ET
-369 SAKTKKSRFG
+369 
-379 GLFARLSVKGKAS
+379 
-392 KKEDALKSEEILESE
+392 
-407 ETSESAE
+407 AE
-414 TEKQPEAESTLKAED
+414 TEKQPESESTEKSED

-434 AVKSNEEAEDFNQ
+434 AEKSEDGPEDFSQ

-454 LESGRSAEMQEL
+454 MESGRNAEMKEI
-466 PGEEE
+466 PEIPETEE
-471 KPTNRA
+471 TIADGN
-477 LPDEK
+477 LPDK
-482 QERRIGSLKESEQES
+482 MQKRKIGSLQKSEQEPEEGQEETAEERKKRTPS
-497 EEEQEKDTEKEKLP
+497 EKNGSVKRS
-511 QFPKTGDDKKVGMNF
+511 GMNF
-526 LNRLRE
+526 KDRLRE

-545 GMVLAVL
+545 GVILAVL
-552 IVVLV
+552 IVILI
-557 GKTITGMIE
+557 GKTIAGMIA
-566 DSNKSENVTADKGLK
+566 DSKRSENVTADKGLR
-581 VLVEEEPTSWS
+581 VLVEEEPASWS
-592 NAYPVK
+592 NTYPVK
-598 LKFKVSGASITEI
+598 LKFKVSGAAITEI
-611 RIDGTVCTADDQG
+611 RVNGTACTADDQG
-624 IVTYEANNGQLEA
+624 IVTYEADSGELEA
-637 EVDTDKSETLKASIE
+637 EVDTDKSQTLKASIE

-660 PVVHAARKQDQIELT
+660 PAVHAVRKQDQIELT
-675 ATDARSTV
+675 ASDTRSTV
-683 TGIYYAAVDDTAMM
+683 TGIYYAAVDDTAIMD
-697 NLPEYQKYSGPIAYT
+697 LPEYQKYSRPITYAENT
-712 ESTTYYFYAEDAAG
+712 MYYFYAEDAAG
-726 NCSVPV
+726 NCSVPIA
-732 STNMETAKKLVLE
+732 TNMETATKLVLE
-745 QESIHLYPGGN
+745 QENIHLYPGGS

-813 TVTVSDTKTVTIST
+813 TVTVSDTKTITVST

-834 TDSNFSTVNSFNA
+834 TDANFSTANSFNA

-860 VKTILEED
+860 VKFILEED

-924 LTDTEAALKEARIDY
+924 LADTETALEEAGIDY

-999 TQPDETQRSLAHTA
+999 TQPDETQQSLAHIA

-1069 SSDGAADDDDVTVI
+1069 SGDGAAEDDDVTVI
-1083 PCSISSEQGYNNYQ
+1083 PCSISSDQGYNNYQ

-1107 SIIAQLNEY
+1107 SIIARLNEY

-1124 ADDGSVKSDAA
+1124 ADDGSVSSGTAGAA

>member
-1 MSRKRLKADNA
+1 MSRTKLRADNA

-30 ESIRRNTESAPQAD
+30 ESIRRNTESAPLAD
-44 SPMSGSEEGD
+44 SPMSGSEKGD
-54 TERLGFAEEDGDGFV
+54 TDSTGSEKDGDTGFAV
-69 IHWPSLKNGTGAA
+69 RWPSVQNAKSDLEETQPQ
-82 ATKKTYGKTE
+82 KKAERSE
-92 QIEPPE
+92 QPDRPARIEQPE
-98 EPFVQEE
+98 EEPQN
-105 ELQDEEED
+105 EEED
-113 DEEDWEGFSP
+113 EEEDWEGFSP
-123 KEFVQDVTDR
+123 KEFVQDVTAR
-133 AQGFLNFIQRKK
+133 AQGVLGFFKRRKE
-145 VPAEGKRDAAG
+145 PAGGKADTADRLSRSDSGLEKQTESGSKTSAENDSAAVM
-156 AKDTEQDAAGK
+156 
-167 QNPAQESLTED
+167 ED
-178 ETKRYVPRNVLTT
+178 ETGKKAGNDWKETT
-191 DRTEAQSG
+191 AQ
-199 NSESAAQQRAFAG
+199 R
-212 VFSQNSDPE
+212 DWPE
-221 KKVQKEEKVGIAGDS
+221 PG
-236 ADGQKED
+236 ED
-243 SRKAAGDD
+243 SW
-251 QTEERSEN
+251 EEDE
-259 DWSDPNENSW
+259 SDS
-269 DEEESEEFGL
+269 

-299 RPSKWGLR
+299 RPSKWGIR
-307 KSEQSDKTDDLEA
+307 KPSKT
-320 DEAMSAA
+320 
-327 QDEVKSEN
+327 
-335 ILRAGNVSEEKE
+335 
-347 ESEKSTEWESD
+347 
-358 DAKDGAESETD
+358 ET
-369 SAKTKKSRFG
+369 
-379 GLFARLSVKGKAS
+379 
-392 KKEDALKSEEILESE
+392 
-407 ETSESAE
+407 AE
-414 TEKQPEAESTLKAED
+414 TEKQPESESTEKSED

-434 AVKSNEEAEDFNQ
+434 AEKSEDGPEDFSQ

-454 LESGRSAEMQEL
+454 MESGRNAEMKEI
-466 PGEEE
+466 PEIPETEE
-471 KPTNRA
+471 TMADGN
-477 LPDEK
+477 LPDK
-482 QERRIGSLKESEQES
+482 MQKRKIGSLQKSEQEPEEGQEETAEERKKRTPS
-497 EEEQEKDTEKEKLP
+497 EKNGSVKRS
-511 QFPKTGDDKKVGMNF
+511 GMNF
-526 LNRLRE
+526 KDRLRE

-545 GMVLAVL
+545 GVILAVL
-552 IVVLV
+552 IVILI
-557 GKTITGMIE
+557 GKTIAGMIA
-566 DSNKSENVTADKGLK
+566 DSKRSENVTADKGLR
-581 VLVEEEPTSWS
+581 VLVEEEPASWS
-592 NAYPVK
+592 NTYPVK
-598 LKFKVSGASITEI
+598 LKFKVSGAAITEI
-611 RIDGTVCTADDQG
+611 RVNGTACTADDQG
-624 IVTYEANNGQLEA
+624 IVTYEADSGELEA
-637 EVDTDKSETLKASIE
+637 EVDTDKSQTLKASIE

-660 PVVHAARKQDQIELT
+660 PVVHAVRKQDQIELT
-675 ATDARSTV
+675 ASDTRSTV
-683 TGIYYAAVDDTAMM
+683 TGIYYAAVDDTAIMD
-697 NLPEYQKYSGPIAYT
+697 LPEYQKYSRPITYAENT
-712 ESTTYYFYAEDAAG
+712 MYYFYAEDAAG
-726 NCSVPV
+726 NCSVPIA
-732 STNMETAKKLVLE
+732 TNMETATKLVLE
-745 QESIHLYPGGN
+745 QENIHLYPGGS

-813 TVTVSDTKTVTIST
+813 TVTVSDTKTITVST

-834 TDSNFSTVNSFNA
+834 TDANFSTANSFNA

-860 VKTILEED
+860 VKSILEED

-924 LTDTEAALKEARIDY
+924 LADTETALEEAGIDY

-999 TQPDETQRSLAHTA
+999 TQPDETQQSLAHIA

-1069 SSDGAADDDDVTVI
+1069 SGDGAAEDDDVTVI
-1083 PCSISSEQGYNNYQ
+1083 PCSISSDQGYNNYQ

-1107 SIIAQLNEY
+1107 SIIARLNEY

-1124 ADDGSVKSDAA
+1124 ADDGSVSSGTAGAA

>member
-1 MSRKRLKADNA
+1 MSRTKLRADNA

-30 ESIRRNTESAPQAD
+30 ESIRRNTESAPLAD
-44 SPMSGSEEGD
+44 SPMSGSEKGD
-54 TERLGFAEEDGDGFV
+54 TDSTGSEKDGDTGFAV
-69 IHWPSLKNGTGAA
+69 RWPSVQNAKSDLEETQPQ
-82 ATKKTYGKTE
+82 KKAEKSE
-92 QIEPPE
+92 QPDRPARIEQPE
-98 EPFVQEE
+98 EEPQN
-105 ELQDEEED
+105 EEED
-113 DEEDWEGFSP
+113 EEEDWEGFSP
-123 KEFVQDVTDR
+123 KEFVQDVTAR
-133 AQGFLNFIQRKK
+133 AQGVLGFFKRRKE
-145 VPAEGKRDAAG
+145 PAGGKADTADRLSRSDSGLEKQTESGSKASAENDSAAVM
-156 AKDTEQDAAGK
+156 
-167 QNPAQESLTED
+167 ED
-178 ETKRYVPRNVLTT
+178 ETGKKAGNDWKETT
-191 DRTEAQSG
+191 AQ
-199 NSESAAQQRAFAG
+199 R
-212 VFSQNSDPE
+212 DWPE
-221 KKVQKEEKVGIAGDS
+221 PG
-236 ADGQKED
+236 ED
-243 SRKAAGDD
+243 SW
-251 QTEERSEN
+251 EEDE
-259 DWSDPNENSW
+259 SDA
-269 DEEESEEFGL
+269 
-279 GLLGRKRVRLTDTM
+279 GLLRRKRVRLTDTM

-307 KSEQSDKTDDLEA
+307 KPSKT
-320 DEAMSAA
+320 
-327 QDEVKSEN
+327 
-335 ILRAGNVSEEKE
+335 
-347 ESEKSTEWESD
+347 
-358 DAKDGAESETD
+358 ET
-369 SAKTKKSRFG
+369 
-379 GLFARLSVKGKAS
+379 
-392 KKEDALKSEEILESE
+392 
-407 ETSESAE
+407 AE
-414 TEKQPEAESTLKAED
+414 TEKQPESESTEKSED

-434 AVKSNEEAEDFNQ
+434 PEKSEDGPEDFSQ
-447 RQKLEKL
+447 SQKPEKL
-454 LESGRSAEMQEL
+454 PESGRNAEMKEI
-466 PGEEE
+466 PEIPETEE
-471 KPTNRA
+471 TIADGN
-477 LPDEK
+477 LPDK
-482 QERRIGSLKESEQES
+482 MQKRKIGSLQKSEQEPEEGQEETAEKRKKRTPS
-497 EEEQEKDTEKEKLP
+497 EKNRDVK
-511 QFPKTGDDKKVGMNF
+511 GSGMNF
-526 LNRLRE
+526 RDRLRE

-545 GMVLAVL
+545 GVILAVL
-552 IVVLV
+552 IVILI
-557 GKTITGMIE
+557 GKTIAGMIA
-566 DSNKSENVTADKGLK
+566 DSKKSENVTADKGLR
-581 VLVEEEPTSWS
+581 VLVEEEPASWS
-592 NAYPVK
+592 NTYPVK
-598 LKFKVSGASITEI
+598 LKFKVSGAAITEI
-611 RIDGTVCTADDQG
+611 RVNGTACTADDQG
-624 IVTYEANNGQLEA
+624 IVTYEADSGELEA
-637 EVDTDKSETLKASIE
+637 EVDTDKSQTLKASIE

-660 PVVHAARKQDQIELT
+660 PVVHTVRKQDQIELT
-675 ATDARSTV
+675 ASDTRSTV
-683 TGIYYAAVDDTAMM
+683 TGIYYAAVDDTAIMD
-697 NLPEYQKYSGPIAYT
+697 LPEYQKYSRPITYAENT
-712 ESTTYYFYAEDAAG
+712 MYYFYAEDAAG
-726 NCSVPV
+726 NCSVPIA
-732 STNMETAKKLVLE
+732 TNMETATKLVLE
-745 QESIHLYPGGN
+745 QENIHLYPGGS

-813 TVTVSDTKTVTIST
+813 TVTVSDTKTITVST

-834 TDSNFSTVNSFNA
+834 TDANFSTANSFNA

-860 VKTILEED
+860 VKSILEED

-924 LTDTEAALKEARIDY
+924 LADTETALEEAGIDY

-999 TQPDETQRSLAHTA
+999 TQPDETQQSLAHIA

-1069 SSDGAADDDDVTVI
+1069 SGDGAAEDDDVTVI
-1083 PCSISSEQGYNNYQ
+1083 PCSISSDQGYNNYQ

-1107 SIIAQLNEY
+1107 SIIARLNEY

-1124 ADDGSVKSDAA
+1124 ADDGSVSSGTAGAA

>member
-1 MSRKRLKADNA
+1 MSRTKLRADNA

-30 ESIRRNTESAPQAD
+30 ESIRRNTESAPLAD
-44 SPMSGSEEGD
+44 SPMSGSEKGD
-54 TERLGFAEEDGDGFV
+54 TDSTGSEKDGDTGFAV
-69 IHWPSLKNGTGAA
+69 RWPSVQNAKSDLEETQPQ
-82 ATKKTYGKTE
+82 KKAEKSE
-92 QIEPPE
+92 QPDRPARIEQPE
-98 EPFVQEE
+98 EEPQN
-105 ELQDEEED
+105 EEED
-113 DEEDWEGFSP
+113 EEEDWEGFSP
-123 KEFVQDVTDR
+123 KEFVQDVTAR
-133 AQGFLNFIQRKK
+133 AQGVLGFFKRRKE
-145 VPAEGKRDAAG
+145 PAGGKADTADRLSRSDSGLEKQTESGSKASAENDSAAVM
-156 AKDTEQDAAGK
+156 
-167 QNPAQESLTED
+167 ED
-178 ETKRYVPRNVLTT
+178 ETGKKAGNDWKETT
-191 DRTEAQSG
+191 AQ
-199 NSESAAQQRAFAG
+199 R
-212 VFSQNSDPE
+212 DWPE
-221 KKVQKEEKVGIAGDS
+221 PG
-236 ADGQKED
+236 ED
-243 SRKAAGDD
+243 SW
-251 QTEERSEN
+251 EEDE
-259 DWSDPNENSW
+259 SDAE
-269 DEEESEEFGL
+269 
-279 GLLGRKRVRLTDTM
+279 LLRRKRVRLTDTM

-307 KSEQSDKTDDLEA
+307 KPSKT
-320 DEAMSAA
+320 
-327 QDEVKSEN
+327 
-335 ILRAGNVSEEKE
+335 
-347 ESEKSTEWESD
+347 
-358 DAKDGAESETD
+358 ET
-369 SAKTKKSRFG
+369 
-379 GLFARLSVKGKAS
+379 
-392 KKEDALKSEEILESE
+392 
-407 ETSESAE
+407 AE
-414 TEKQPEAESTLKAED
+414 TEKQPESESTEKSED

-434 AVKSNEEAEDFNQ
+434 PEKSEDGPEDFSQ
-447 RQKLEKL
+447 SQKPEKL
-454 LESGRSAEMQEL
+454 PESGRNAEMKEI
-466 PGEEE
+466 PETEE
-471 KPTNRA
+471 TIADGN
-477 LPDEK
+477 LPDK
-482 QERRIGSLKESEQES
+482 MQKRKIGSLQKSEQEPEEGQEETAEKRKERTPS
-497 EEEQEKDTEKEKLP
+497 EKNGSVKRS
-511 QFPKTGDDKKVGMNF
+511 GMNF
-526 LNRLRE
+526 KDRLRE

-545 GMVLAVL
+545 GVILAVL
-552 IVVLV
+552 IVILI
-557 GKTITGMIE
+557 GKTIAGMIA
-566 DSNKSENVTADKGLK
+566 DSKKSENVTADKGLR
-581 VLVEEEPTSWS
+581 VLVEEEPASWS
-592 NAYPVK
+592 NTYPVK
-598 LKFKVSGASITEI
+598 LKFKVSGAAITEI
-611 RIDGTVCTADDQG
+611 RVNGTACTADDQG
-624 IVTYEANNGQLEA
+624 IVTYEADSGELGA
-637 EVDTDKSETLKASIE
+637 EVDTDKSQTLKASIE

-660 PVVHAARKQDQIELT
+660 PVVHAVRKQDQIELT
-675 ATDARSTV
+675 ASDTRSTV
-683 TGIYYAAVDDTAMM
+683 TGIYYAAVDDTAIMD
-697 NLPEYQKYSGPIAYT
+697 LPEYQKYSRPITYAENT
-712 ESTTYYFYAEDAAG
+712 MYYFYAEDAAG
-726 NCSVPV
+726 NCSVPIA
-732 STNMETAKKLVLE
+732 TNMETATKLVLE
-745 QESIHLYPGGN
+745 QENIHLYPGGS

-813 TVTVSDTKTVTIST
+813 TVTVSDTKTITVST

-834 TDSNFSTVNSFNA
+834 TDANFSTANSFNA

-860 VKTILEED
+860 VKSILEED

-924 LTDTEAALKEARIDY
+924 LADTETALEEAGIDY

-999 TQPDETQRSLAHTA
+999 TQPDETQQSLAHIA

-1069 SSDGAADDDDVTVI
+1069 SGDGAAKDDDVTVI
-1083 PCSISSEQGYNNYQ
+1083 PCSISSDQGYNNYQ

-1107 SIIAQLNEY
+1107 SIIARLNEY

-1124 ADDGSVKSDAA
+1124 ADDGSVSSGTAGAA

>member
-1 MSRKRLKADNA
+1 MSRTKLRADNA

-30 ESIRRNTESAPQAD
+30 ESIRRNTESAPLAD
-44 SPMSGSEEGD
+44 SPMSGSEKGD
-54 TERLGFAEEDGDGFV
+54 TDSTGSEKDGDTGFAV
-69 IHWPSLKNGTGAA
+69 RWPSVQNAKSDLEETQPQ
-82 ATKKTYGKTE
+82 KKAEKSE
-92 QIEPPE
+92 QPDRPARIEQPE
-98 EPFVQEE
+98 EEPQN
-105 ELQDEEED
+105 EEED
-113 DEEDWEGFSP
+113 EEEDWEGFSP
-123 KEFVQDVTDR
+123 KEFVQDVTAR
-133 AQGFLNFIQRKK
+133 AQGVLGFFKRRKE
-145 VPAEGKRDAAG
+145 PAGGKA
-156 AKDTEQDAAGK
+156 DTADRLSRSDSGLEK
-167 QNPAQESLTED
+167 QTESGSKTSAENDSVAVMED
-178 ETKRYVPRNVLTT
+178 ETGKKAGNDWKETT
-191 DRTEAQSG
+191 AQ
-199 NSESAAQQRAFAG
+199 R
-212 VFSQNSDPE
+212 DWPE
-221 KKVQKEEKVGIAGDS
+221 PG
-236 ADGQKED
+236 ED
-243 SRKAAGDD
+243 SW
-251 QTEERSEN
+251 EEDE
-259 DWSDPNENSW
+259 SDAE
-269 DEEESEEFGL
+269 
-279 GLLGRKRVRLTDTM
+279 LLRRKRVRLTDTM

-307 KSEQSDKTDDLEA
+307 KPSKT
-320 DEAMSAA
+320 
-327 QDEVKSEN
+327 
-335 ILRAGNVSEEKE
+335 
-347 ESEKSTEWESD
+347 
-358 DAKDGAESETD
+358 ET
-369 SAKTKKSRFG
+369 
-379 GLFARLSVKGKAS
+379 
-392 KKEDALKSEEILESE
+392 
-407 ETSESAE
+407 AE
-414 TEKQPEAESTLKAED
+414 TEKQPESESTEKSED

-434 AVKSNEEAEDFNQ
+434 PEKSEDGPEDFSQ
-447 RQKLEKL
+447 SQKPEKL
-454 LESGRSAEMQEL
+454 PESGRNAEMKEI
-466 PGEEE
+466 PETEE
-471 KPTNRA
+471 TMADGN
-477 LPDEK
+477 LPDK
-482 QERRIGSLKESEQES
+482 MQKRKIGSLQKSEQEPEEGQEETAEKRKKRTPS
-497 EEEQEKDTEKEKLP
+497 EKNRDVK
-511 QFPKTGDDKKVGMNF
+511 GSGMNF
-526 LNRLRE
+526 RDRLRE

-545 GMVLAVL
+545 GVILAVL
-552 IVVLV
+552 IVILI
-557 GKTITGMIE
+557 GKTIAGMIA
-566 DSNKSENVTADKGLK
+566 DSKKRENVTADKGLR
-581 VLVEEEPTSWS
+581 VLVEEEPASWS
-592 NAYPVK
+592 NTYPVK
-598 LKFKVSGASITEI
+598 LKFKVSGAAITEI
-611 RIDGTVCTADDQG
+611 RVNGTACTADDQG
-624 IVTYEANNGQLEA
+624 IVTYEADSGELEA
-637 EVDTDKSETLKASIE
+637 EVDTDKSQTLKASIE

-660 PVVHAARKQDQIELT
+660 PVVHAVRKQDQIELT
-675 ATDARSTV
+675 ASDTRSTV
-683 TGIYYAAVDDTAMM
+683 TGIYYAAVDDTAIMD
-697 NLPEYQKYSGPIAYT
+697 LPEYQKYSRPITYAENT
-712 ESTTYYFYAEDAAG
+712 MYYFYAEDAAG
-726 NCSVPV
+726 NCSVPIA
-732 STNMETAKKLVLE
+732 TNMETATKLVLE
-745 QESIHLYPGGN
+745 QENIHLYPGGS

-813 TVTVSDTKTVTIST
+813 TVTVSDTKTITVST

-834 TDSNFSTVNSFNA
+834 TDANFSTANSFNA

-860 VKTILEED
+860 VKSILEED

-924 LTDTEAALKEARIDY
+924 LADTETALEEAGIDY

-999 TQPDETQRSLAHTA
+999 TQPDETQQSLAHIA

-1069 SSDGAADDDDVTVI
+1069 SGDGAAEDDDVTVI
-1083 PCSISSEQGYNNYQ
+1083 PCSISSDQGYNNYQ

-1107 SIIAQLNEY
+1107 SIIARLNEY

-1124 ADDGSVKSDAA
+1124 ADDGSVSSGTAGAA

>member
-1 MSRKRLKADNA
+1 MSRTKLRADNA

-30 ESIRRNTESAPQAD
+30 ESIRRNTESAPLAD
-44 SPMSGSEEGD
+44 SPMSGSEKGD
-54 TERLGFAEEDGDGFV
+54 TDSTGSEKDGDTGFAV
-69 IHWPSLKNGTGAA
+69 RWPSVQNAKSDLEETQPQ
-82 ATKKTYGKTE
+82 KKAERSE
-92 QIEPPE
+92 QPDRPARIEQPE
-98 EPFVQEE
+98 EEPQN
-105 ELQDEEED
+105 EEED
-113 DEEDWEGFSP
+113 EEEDWEGFSP
-123 KEFVQDVTDR
+123 KEFVQDVTAR
-133 AQGFLNFIQRKK
+133 AQRVLGFFKRRKE
-145 VPAEGKRDAAG
+145 PAGGKADTADRLSRSDSGLEKQTESGSKTSAENDSAAVM
-156 AKDTEQDAAGK
+156 
-167 QNPAQESLTED
+167 ED
-178 ETKRYVPRNVLTT
+178 ETGKKAGNDWKETT
-191 DRTEAQSG
+191 AQ
-199 NSESAAQQRAFAG
+199 R
-212 VFSQNSDPE
+212 DWPE
-221 KKVQKEEKVGIAGDS
+221 PG
-236 ADGQKED
+236 ED
-243 SRKAAGDD
+243 SW
-251 QTEERSEN
+251 EEDE
-259 DWSDPNENSW
+259 SDS
-269 DEEESEEFGL
+269 

-299 RPSKWGLR
+299 RPSKWGIR
-307 KSEQSDKTDDLEA
+307 KPSKT
-320 DEAMSAA
+320 
-327 QDEVKSEN
+327 
-335 ILRAGNVSEEKE
+335 
-347 ESEKSTEWESD
+347 
-358 DAKDGAESETD
+358 ET
-369 SAKTKKSRFG
+369 
-379 GLFARLSVKGKAS
+379 
-392 KKEDALKSEEILESE
+392 
-407 ETSESAE
+407 AE
-414 TEKQPEAESTLKAED
+414 TEKQPESESTEKSED

-434 AVKSNEEAEDFNQ
+434 AEKSEDGPEDFSQ

-454 LESGRSAEMQEL
+454 MESGRNAEMKEI
-466 PGEEE
+466 PETEE
-471 KPTNRA
+471 TMADGN
-477 LPDEK
+477 LPDK
-482 QERRIGSLKESEQES
+482 MQKRKIGSLQKSEQEPEEGQEETAEKRKKRTPS
-497 EEEQEKDTEKEKLP
+497 EKNGSVKRS
-511 QFPKTGDDKKVGMNF
+511 GMNF
-526 LNRLRE
+526 KDRLRE

-545 GMVLAVL
+545 GVILAVL
-552 IVVLV
+552 IVILI
-557 GKTITGMIE
+557 GKTIAGMIA
-566 DSNKSENVTADKGLK
+566 DSKKSENVTADKGLR
-581 VLVEEEPTSWS
+581 VLVEEEPASWS
-592 NAYPVK
+592 NTYPVK
-598 LKFKVSGASITEI
+598 LKFKVSGAAITEI
-611 RIDGTVCTADDQG
+611 RVNGTACTADDQG
-624 IVTYEANNGQLEA
+624 IVTYEADSGELEA
-637 EVDTDKSETLKASIE
+637 EVDTDKSQTLKASIE

-660 PVVHAARKQDQIELT
+660 PVVHAVRKQDQIELT
-675 ATDARSTV
+675 ASDTRSTV
-683 TGIYYAAVDDTAMM
+683 TGIYYAAVDDTAIMD
-697 NLPEYQKYSGPIAYT
+697 LPEYQKYSRPITYAENT
-712 ESTTYYFYAEDAAG
+712 MYYFYAEDAAG
-726 NCSVPV
+726 NCSVPIA
-732 STNMETAKKLVLE
+732 TNMETATKLVLE
-745 QESIHLYPGGN
+745 QENIHLYPGGS

-813 TVTVSDTKTVTIST
+813 TVTVSDTKTITVST

-834 TDSNFSTVNSFNA
+834 TDANFSTANSFNA

-860 VKTILEED
+860 VKSILEED

-924 LTDTEAALKEARIDY
+924 LADTETALEEAGIDY

-999 TQPDETQRSLAHTA
+999 TQPDETQQSLAHIA

-1069 SSDGAADDDDVTVI
+1069 SGDGAAKDDDVTVI
-1083 PCSISSEQGYNNYQ
+1083 PCSISSDQGYNNYQ

-1107 SIIAQLNEY
+1107 SIIARLNEY

-1124 ADDGSVKSDAA
+1124 ADDGSVSSGTAGAA

>member
-1 MSRKRLKADNA
+1 MSRTKLRADNA

-30 ESIRRNTESAPQAD
+30 ESIRRNTESAPLAD
-44 SPMSGSEEGD
+44 SPMSGSEKGD
-54 TERLGFAEEDGDGFV
+54 TDSTGSEKDGDTGFAV
-69 IHWPSLKNGTGAA
+69 RWPSVQNAKSDLEETQPQ
-82 ATKKTYGKTE
+82 KKAEKSE
-92 QIEPPE
+92 QPDRPARIEQPE
-98 EPFVQEE
+98 EEPQN
-105 ELQDEEED
+105 EEED
-113 DEEDWEGFSP
+113 EEEDWEGFSP
-123 KEFVQDVTDR
+123 KEFVQDVTAR
-133 AQGFLNFIQRKK
+133 AQGVLGFFKRRKE
-145 VPAEGKRDAAG
+145 PAGGKA
-156 AKDTEQDAAGK
+156 DTADRLSRSDSGLEK
-167 QNPAQESLTED
+167 QTESGSKTSAENDSVAVMED
-178 ETKRYVPRNVLTT
+178 ETGKKAGNDWKETT
-191 DRTEAQSG
+191 AQ
-199 NSESAAQQRAFAG
+199 R
-212 VFSQNSDPE
+212 DWPE
-221 KKVQKEEKVGIAGDS
+221 PG
-236 ADGQKED
+236 ED
-243 SRKAAGDD
+243 SW
-251 QTEERSEN
+251 EEDE
-259 DWSDPNENSW
+259 SDAE
-269 DEEESEEFGL
+269 
-279 GLLGRKRVRLTDTM
+279 LLRRKRVRLTDTM

-307 KSEQSDKTDDLEA
+307 KPSKT
-320 DEAMSAA
+320 
-327 QDEVKSEN
+327 
-335 ILRAGNVSEEKE
+335 
-347 ESEKSTEWESD
+347 
-358 DAKDGAESETD
+358 ET
-369 SAKTKKSRFG
+369 
-379 GLFARLSVKGKAS
+379 
-392 KKEDALKSEEILESE
+392 
-407 ETSESAE
+407 AE
-414 TEKQPEAESTLKAED
+414 TEKQPESESTEKSED

-434 AVKSNEEAEDFNQ
+434 PEKSEDGPEDFSQ
-447 RQKLEKL
+447 SQKPEKL
-454 LESGRSAEMQEL
+454 PESGRNAEMKEI
-466 PGEEE
+466 PETEE
-471 KPTNRA
+471 TIADGN
-477 LPDEK
+477 LPDK
-482 QERRIGSLKESEQES
+482 MQKRKIGSLQKSEQEPEEGQEETAEKRKERTPS
-497 EEEQEKDTEKEKLP
+497 EKNGSVKRS
-511 QFPKTGDDKKVGMNF
+511 GMNF
-526 LNRLRE
+526 KDRLRE

-545 GMVLAVL
+545 GVILAVL
-552 IVVLV
+552 IVILI
-557 GKTITGMIE
+557 GKTIAGMIA
-566 DSNKSENVTADKGLK
+566 DSKKRENVTADKGLR
-581 VLVEEEPTSWS
+581 VLVEEEPASWS
-592 NAYPVK
+592 NTYPVK
-598 LKFKVSGASITEI
+598 LKFKVSGAAITEI
-611 RIDGTVCTADDQG
+611 RVNGTACTADDQG
-624 IVTYEANNGQLEA
+624 IVTYEADSGELEA
-637 EVDTDKSETLKASIE
+637 EVDTDKSQTLKASIE

-660 PVVHAARKQDQIELT
+660 PVVHAVRKQDQIELT
-675 ATDARSTV
+675 ASDTRSTV
-683 TGIYYAAVDDTAMM
+683 TGIYYAAVDDTAIMD
-697 NLPEYQKYSGPIAYT
+697 LPEYQKYSRPITYAENT
-712 ESTTYYFYAEDAAG
+712 MYYFYAEDAAG
-726 NCSVPV
+726 NCSVPIA
-732 STNMETAKKLVLE
+732 TNMETATKLVLE
-745 QESIHLYPGGN
+745 QENIHLYPGGS

-813 TVTVSDTKTVTIST
+813 TVTVSDTKTITVST

-834 TDSNFSTVNSFNA
+834 TDANFSTANSFNA

-860 VKTILEED
+860 VKSILEED

-924 LTDTEAALKEARIDY
+924 LADTETALEEAGIDY

-999 TQPDETQRSLAHTA
+999 TQPDETQQSLAHIA

-1069 SSDGAADDDDVTVI
+1069 SGDGAAKDDDVTVI
-1083 PCSISSEQGYNNYQ
+1083 PCSISSDQGYNNYQ

-1107 SIIAQLNEY
+1107 SIIARLNEY

-1124 ADDGSVKSDAA
+1124 ADDGSVSSGTAGAA

>member
-1 MSRKRLKADNA
+1 MSRTKLRADNA

-30 ESIRRNTESAPQAD
+30 ESIRRNTESAPLAD
-44 SPMSGSEEGD
+44 SPMSGSEKGD
-54 TERLGFAEEDGDGFV
+54 TDSTGSEKDGDTGFAV
-69 IHWPSLKNGTGAA
+69 RWPSVQNAKSDLEETQPQ
-82 ATKKTYGKTE
+82 KKAEKSE
-92 QIEPPE
+92 QPDRPARIEQPE
-98 EPFVQEE
+98 EEPQN
-105 ELQDEEED
+105 EEED
-113 DEEDWEGFSP
+113 EEEDWEGFSP
-123 KEFVQDVTDR
+123 KEFVQDVTAR
-133 AQGFLNFIQRKK
+133 AQGVLGFFKPRKE
-145 VPAEGKRDAAG
+145 PAGGKADTADRLSRSDSGLEKQTESGSKTSAENDSAAVM
-156 AKDTEQDAAGK
+156 
-167 QNPAQESLTED
+167 ED
-178 ETKRYVPRNVLTT
+178 ETGKKAGNDWKETT
-191 DRTEAQSG
+191 AQ
-199 NSESAAQQRAFAG
+199 R
-212 VFSQNSDPE
+212 DWPE
-221 KKVQKEEKVGIAGDS
+221 PG
-236 ADGQKED
+236 ED
-243 SRKAAGDD
+243 SW
-251 QTEERSEN
+251 EEDE
-259 DWSDPNENSW
+259 SDS
-269 DEEESEEFGL
+269 

-299 RPSKWGLR
+299 RPSKWGIR
-307 KSEQSDKTDDLEA
+307 KPSKT
-320 DEAMSAA
+320 
-327 QDEVKSEN
+327 
-335 ILRAGNVSEEKE
+335 
-347 ESEKSTEWESD
+347 
-358 DAKDGAESETD
+358 ET
-369 SAKTKKSRFG
+369 
-379 GLFARLSVKGKAS
+379 
-392 KKEDALKSEEILESE
+392 
-407 ETSESAE
+407 AE
-414 TEKQPEAESTLKAED
+414 TEKQPESESTEKSED

-434 AVKSNEEAEDFNQ
+434 AEKSEDGPEDFSQ

-454 LESGRSAEMQEL
+454 MESGRNAEMKEI
-466 PGEEE
+466 PEIPETEE
-471 KPTNRA
+471 TIADGN
-477 LPDEK
+477 LPDK
-482 QERRIGSLKESEQES
+482 MQKRKIGSLQKSEQEPEEGQEETAEERKKRTPS
-497 EEEQEKDTEKEKLP
+497 EKNGSVKRS
-511 QFPKTGDDKKVGMNF
+511 GMNF
-526 LNRLRE
+526 KDRLRE

-545 GMVLAVL
+545 GVILAVL
-552 IVVLV
+552 IVILI
-557 GKTITGMIE
+557 GKTIAGMIA
-566 DSNKSENVTADKGLK
+566 DSKRSENVTADKGLR
-581 VLVEEEPTSWS
+581 VLVEEEPASWS
-592 NAYPVK
+592 NTYPVK
-598 LKFKVSGASITEI
+598 LKFKVSGAAITEI
-611 RIDGTVCTADDQG
+611 RVNGTACTADDQG
-624 IVTYEANNGQLEA
+624 IVTYEADSGELEA
-637 EVDTDKSETLKASIE
+637 EVDTDKSQTLKASIE

-660 PVVHAARKQDQIELT
+660 PVVHAVRKQDQIELT
-675 ATDARSTV
+675 ASDTRSTV
-683 TGIYYAAVDDTAMM
+683 TGIYYAAVDDTAIMD
-697 NLPEYQKYSGPIAYT
+697 LPEYQKYSRPITYAENT
-712 ESTTYYFYAEDAAG
+712 MYYFYAEDAAG
-726 NCSVPV
+726 NCSVPIA
-732 STNMETAKKLVLE
+732 TNMETATKLVLE
-745 QESIHLYPGGN
+745 QENIHLYPGGS

-813 TVTVSDTKTVTIST
+813 TVTVSDTKTITVST

-834 TDSNFSTVNSFNA
+834 TDANFSTANSFNA

-860 VKTILEED
+860 VKSILEED

-924 LTDTEAALKEARIDY
+924 LADTETALEEAGIDY

-999 TQPDETQRSLAHTA
+999 TQPDETQQSLAHIA

-1069 SSDGAADDDDVTVI
+1069 SGDGAAKDDDVTVI
-1083 PCSISSEQGYNNYQ
+1083 PCSISSDQGYNNYQ

-1107 SIIAQLNEY
+1107 SIIARLNEY

-1124 ADDGSVKSDAA
+1124 ADDGSVSSGTAGAA

>member
-1 MSRKRLKADNA
+1 MSRTKLRADNA

-30 ESIRRNTESAPQAD
+30 ESIRRNTESAPLAD
-44 SPMSGSEEGD
+44 SPMSGSEKGD
-54 TERLGFAEEDGDGFV
+54 TDSTGSEKDGDTGFAV
-69 IHWPSLKNGTGAA
+69 RWPSVQNAKSDLEETQPQ
-82 ATKKTYGKTE
+82 KKAERSE
-92 QIEPPE
+92 QPDRPARIEQPE
-98 EPFVQEE
+98 EEPQN
-105 ELQDEEED
+105 EEED
-113 DEEDWEGFSP
+113 EEEDWEGFSP
-123 KEFVQDVTDR
+123 KEFVQDVTAR
-133 AQGFLNFIQRKK
+133 AQGVLGFFKRRKE
-145 VPAEGKRDAAG
+145 PAGGKADTADRLSRSDSGLEKQTESGSKTSAENDSAAVM
-156 AKDTEQDAAGK
+156 
-167 QNPAQESLTED
+167 ED
-178 ETKRYVPRNVLTT
+178 ETGKKAGNDWKETT
-191 DRTEAQSG
+191 AQ
-199 NSESAAQQRAFAG
+199 R
-212 VFSQNSDPE
+212 DWPE
-221 KKVQKEEKVGIAGDS
+221 PG
-236 ADGQKED
+236 ED
-243 SRKAAGDD
+243 SW
-251 QTEERSEN
+251 EEDE
-259 DWSDPNENSW
+259 SDS
-269 DEEESEEFGL
+269 

-299 RPSKWGLR
+299 RPSKWGIR
-307 KSEQSDKTDDLEA
+307 KPSKT
-320 DEAMSAA
+320 
-327 QDEVKSEN
+327 
-335 ILRAGNVSEEKE
+335 
-347 ESEKSTEWESD
+347 
-358 DAKDGAESETD
+358 ET
-369 SAKTKKSRFG
+369 
-379 GLFARLSVKGKAS
+379 
-392 KKEDALKSEEILESE
+392 
-407 ETSESAE
+407 AE
-414 TEKQPEAESTLKAED
+414 TEKQPESESTEKSED

-434 AVKSNEEAEDFNQ
+434 AEKSEDGPEDFSQ

-454 LESGRSAEMQEL
+454 MESGRNAEMKEI
-466 PGEEE
+466 PEIPETEE
-471 KPTNRA
+471 TIADGN
-477 LPDEK
+477 LPDK
-482 QERRIGSLKESEQES
+482 MQKRKIGSLQKSEQEPEEGQEETAEERKKRTPS
-497 EEEQEKDTEKEKLP
+497 EKNGSVKRS
-511 QFPKTGDDKKVGMNF
+511 GMNF
-526 LNRLRE
+526 KDRLRE

-545 GMVLAVL
+545 GVILAVL
-552 IVVLV
+552 IVILI
-557 GKTITGMIE
+557 GKTIAGMIA
-566 DSNKSENVTADKGLK
+566 DSKRSENVTADKGLR
-581 VLVEEEPTSWS
+581 VLVEEEPASWS
-592 NAYPVK
+592 NTYPVK
-598 LKFKVSGASITEI
+598 LKFKVSGAAITEI
-611 RIDGTVCTADDQG
+611 RVNGTACTADDQG
-624 IVTYEANNGQLEA
+624 IVTYEADSGELEA
-637 EVDTDKSETLKASIE
+637 EVDTDKSQTLKASIE

-660 PVVHAARKQDQIELT
+660 PVVHAVRKQDQIELT
-675 ATDARSTV
+675 ASDTRSTV
-683 TGIYYAAVDDTAMM
+683 TGIYYAAVDDTAIMD
-697 NLPEYQKYSGPIAYT
+697 LPEYQKYSRPITYAENT
-712 ESTTYYFYAEDAAG
+712 MYYFYAEDAAG
-726 NCSVPV
+726 NCSVPIA
-732 STNMETAKKLVLE
+732 TNMETATKLVLE
-745 QESIHLYPGGN
+745 QENIHLYPGGS

-785 SKSGTVTALGE
+785 SKNGTVTALGE

-813 TVTVSDTKTVTIST
+813 TVTVSDTKTITVST

-834 TDSNFSTVNSFNA
+834 TDANFSTANSFNA

-860 VKTILEED
+860 VKSILEED

-924 LTDTEAALKEARIDY
+924 LADTETALEEAGIDY

-999 TQPDETQRSLAHTA
+999 TQPDETQQSLAHIA

-1069 SSDGAADDDDVTVI
+1069 SGDGAAKDDDVTVI
-1083 PCSISSEQGYNNYQ
+1083 PCSISSDQGYNNYQ

-1107 SIIAQLNEY
+1107 SIIARLNEY

-1124 ADDGSVKSDAA
+1124 ADDGSVSSGTAGAA

>member
-1 MSRKRLKADNA
+1 MSRTKLRADNA

-30 ESIRRNTESAPQAD
+30 ESIRRNTESAPLAD
-44 SPMSGSEEGD
+44 SPMSGSEKGD
-54 TERLGFAEEDGDGFV
+54 TDSTGSEKDGDTGFAV
-69 IHWPSLKNGTGAA
+69 RWPSVQNAKSDLEETQPQ
-82 ATKKTYGKTE
+82 KKAERSE
-92 QIEPPE
+92 QPDRPARIEQPE
-98 EPFVQEE
+98 EEPQN
-105 ELQDEEED
+105 EEED
-113 DEEDWEGFSP
+113 EEEDWEGFSP
-123 KEFVQDVTDR
+123 KEFVQDVTAR
-133 AQGFLNFIQRKK
+133 AQGVLGFFKRRKE
-145 VPAEGKRDAAG
+145 PAGGKADTADRLSRSDSGLEKQTESGSKASAENDSAAVM
-156 AKDTEQDAAGK
+156 
-167 QNPAQESLTED
+167 ED
-178 ETKRYVPRNVLTT
+178 ETGKKAGNDWKETT
-191 DRTEAQSG
+191 AQ
-199 NSESAAQQRAFAG
+199 R
-212 VFSQNSDPE
+212 DWPE
-221 KKVQKEEKVGIAGDS
+221 PG
-236 ADGQKED
+236 ED
-243 SRKAAGDD
+243 SW
-251 QTEERSEN
+251 EEDE
-259 DWSDPNENSW
+259 SDS
-269 DEEESEEFGL
+269 

-307 KSEQSDKTDDLEA
+307 KPSKT
-320 DEAMSAA
+320 
-327 QDEVKSEN
+327 
-335 ILRAGNVSEEKE
+335 
-347 ESEKSTEWESD
+347 
-358 DAKDGAESETD
+358 ET
-369 SAKTKKSRFG
+369 
-379 GLFARLSVKGKAS
+379 
-392 KKEDALKSEEILESE
+392 
-407 ETSESAE
+407 AE
-414 TEKQPEAESTLKAED
+414 TEKQPESESTEKSED

-434 AVKSNEEAEDFNQ
+434 AEKSEDGPEDFSQ

-454 LESGRSAEMQEL
+454 MESGRNAEMKEI
-466 PGEEE
+466 PEIPETEE
-471 KPTNRA
+471 TIADGN
-477 LPDEK
+477 LPDK
-482 QERRIGSLKESEQES
+482 MQKRKIGSLQKSEQEPEEGQEETAEERKKRTPS
-497 EEEQEKDTEKEKLP
+497 EKNGSVKRS
-511 QFPKTGDDKKVGMNF
+511 GMNF
-526 LNRLRE
+526 KDRLRE

-545 GMVLAVL
+545 GVILAVL
-552 IVVLV
+552 IVILI
-557 GKTITGMIE
+557 GKTIAGMIA
-566 DSNKSENVTADKGLK
+566 DSKKSENVTADKGLR
-581 VLVEEEPTSWS
+581 VLVEEEPASWS
-592 NAYPVK
+592 NTYPVK
-598 LKFKVSGASITEI
+598 LKFKVSGAAITEI
-611 RIDGTVCTADDQG
+611 RVNGTACTADDQG
-624 IVTYEANNGQLEA
+624 IVTYEADSGELEA
-637 EVDTDKSETLKASIE
+637 EVDTDKSQTLKASIE

-660 PVVHAARKQDQIELT
+660 PVVHAVRKQDQIELT
-675 ATDARSTV
+675 ASDTRSTV
-683 TGIYYAAVDDTAMM
+683 TGIYYAAVDDTAIMD
-697 NLPEYQKYSGPIAYT
+697 LPEYQKYSRPITYAENT
-712 ESTTYYFYAEDAAG
+712 MYYFYAEDAAG
-726 NCSVPV
+726 NCSVPIA
-732 STNMETAKKLVLE
+732 TNMETATKLVLE
-745 QESIHLYPGGN
+745 QENIHLYPGGS

-813 TVTVSDTKTVTIST
+813 TVTVSDTKTITVST

-834 TDSNFSTVNSFNA
+834 TDANFSTANSFNA

-860 VKTILEED
+860 VKSILGED

-924 LTDTEAALKEARIDY
+924 LADTETALEEAGIDY

-999 TQPDETQRSLAHTA
+999 TQPDETQQSLAHIA

-1069 SSDGAADDDDVTVI
+1069 SGDGAAKDDDVTVI
-1083 PCSISSEQGYNNYQ
+1083 PCSISSDQGYNNYQ

-1107 SIIAQLNEY
+1107 SIIARLNEY

-1124 ADDGSVKSDAA
+1124 ADDGSVSSGTAGAA

>member
-1 MSRKRLKADNA
+1 MSRTKLRADNA

-30 ESIRRNTESAPQAD
+30 ESIRRNTESAPLAD
-44 SPMSGSEEGD
+44 SPMSGSEKGD
-54 TERLGFAEEDGDGFV
+54 TDSTGSEKDGDTGFAV
-69 IHWPSLKNGTGAA
+69 RWPSVQNAKSDLEETQPQ
-82 ATKKTYGKTE
+82 KKAEKSE
-92 QIEPPE
+92 QPDRPARIEQPE
-98 EPFVQEE
+98 EEPQN
-105 ELQDEEED
+105 EEED
-113 DEEDWEGFSP
+113 EEEDWEGFSP
-123 KEFVQDVTDR
+123 KEFVQDVTAR
-133 AQGFLNFIQRKK
+133 AQGVLGFFKRRKE
-145 VPAEGKRDAAG
+145 PAGGKA
-156 AKDTEQDAAGK
+156 DTADRLSRSDSGLEK
-167 QNPAQESLTED
+167 QTESGSKTSAENDSVAVMED
-178 ETKRYVPRNVLTT
+178 ETGKKAGNDWKETT
-191 DRTEAQSG
+191 AQ
-199 NSESAAQQRAFAG
+199 R
-212 VFSQNSDPE
+212 DWPE
-221 KKVQKEEKVGIAGDS
+221 PG
-236 ADGQKED
+236 ED
-243 SRKAAGDD
+243 SW
-251 QTEERSEN
+251 EEDE
-259 DWSDPNENSW
+259 SDAE
-269 DEEESEEFGL
+269 
-279 GLLGRKRVRLTDTM
+279 LLRRKRVRLTDTM

-307 KSEQSDKTDDLEA
+307 KPSKT
-320 DEAMSAA
+320 
-327 QDEVKSEN
+327 
-335 ILRAGNVSEEKE
+335 
-347 ESEKSTEWESD
+347 
-358 DAKDGAESETD
+358 ET
-369 SAKTKKSRFG
+369 
-379 GLFARLSVKGKAS
+379 
-392 KKEDALKSEEILESE
+392 
-407 ETSESAE
+407 AE
-414 TEKQPEAESTLKAED
+414 TEKQPESESTEKSED

-434 AVKSNEEAEDFNQ
+434 PEKSEDGPEDFSQ
-447 RQKLEKL
+447 SQKPEKL
-454 LESGRSAEMQEL
+454 PESGRNAEMKEI
-466 PGEEE
+466 PETEE
-471 KPTNRA
+471 TMADGN
-477 LPDEK
+477 LPDK
-482 QERRIGSLKESEQES
+482 MQKRKIGSLQKSEQEPEEGQEETAEKRKKRTPS
-497 EEEQEKDTEKEKLP
+497 EKNRDVK
-511 QFPKTGDDKKVGMNF
+511 GSGMNF
-526 LNRLRE
+526 RDRLRE

-545 GMVLAVL
+545 GVILAVL
-552 IVVLV
+552 IVILI
-557 GKTITGMIE
+557 GKTIAGMIA
-566 DSNKSENVTADKGLK
+566 DSKKSENVTADKGLR
-581 VLVEEEPTSWS
+581 VLVEEEPASWS
-592 NAYPVK
+592 NTYPVK
-598 LKFKVSGASITEI
+598 LKFKVSGAAITEI
-611 RIDGTVCTADDQG
+611 RVNGTACTADDQG
-624 IVTYEANNGQLEA
+624 IVTYEADSGELEA
-637 EVDTDKSETLKASIE
+637 EVDTDKSQTLKASIE

-660 PVVHAARKQDQIELT
+660 PVVHAVRKQDQIELT
-675 ATDARSTV
+675 ASDTRSTV
-683 TGIYYAAVDDTAMM
+683 TGIYYAAVDDTAIMD
-697 NLPEYQKYSGPIAYT
+697 LPEYEKYSRPITYAENT
-712 ESTTYYFYAEDAAG
+712 MYYFYAEDAAG
-726 NCSVPV
+726 NCSVPIA
-732 STNMETAKKLVLE
+732 TNMETATKLVLE
-745 QESIHLYPGGN
+745 QENIHLYPGGS

-813 TVTVSDTKTVTIST
+813 TVTVSDTKTITVST

-834 TDSNFSTVNSFNA
+834 TDANFSTANSFNA

-860 VKTILEED
+860 VKSILEED

-924 LTDTEAALKEARIDY
+924 LADTETALEEAGIDY

-999 TQPDETQRSLAHTA
+999 TQPDETQQSLAHIA

-1069 SSDGAADDDDVTVI
+1069 SGDGAAKDDDVTVI
-1083 PCSISSEQGYNNYQ
+1083 PCSISSDQGYNNYQ

-1107 SIIAQLNEY
+1107 SIIARLNEY

-1124 ADDGSVKSDAA
+1124 ADDGSVSSGTAGAA

>member
-1 MSRKRLKADNA
+1 MSRTKLRADNA

-30 ESIRRNTESAPQAD
+30 ESIRRNTESAPLAD
-44 SPMSGSEEGD
+44 SPMSGSEKGD
-54 TERLGFAEEDGDGFV
+54 TDSTGSEKDGDTGFAV
-69 IHWPSLKNGTGAA
+69 RWPSVQNAKSDLEETQPQ
-82 ATKKTYGKTE
+82 KKAERSE
-92 QIEPPE
+92 QPDRPARIEQPE
-98 EPFVQEE
+98 EEPQN
-105 ELQDEEED
+105 EEED
-113 DEEDWEGFSP
+113 EEEDWEGFSP
-123 KEFVQDVTDR
+123 KEFVQDVTAR
-133 AQGFLNFIQRKK
+133 AQGVLGFFKRRKE
-145 VPAEGKRDAAG
+145 PAGGKADTADRLSSSDSGLEKQTESGSKTSAENDSAAVM
-156 AKDTEQDAAGK
+156 
-167 QNPAQESLTED
+167 ED
-178 ETKRYVPRNVLTT
+178 ETGKKAGNDWKETT
-191 DRTEAQSG
+191 AQ
-199 NSESAAQQRAFAG
+199 R
-212 VFSQNSDPE
+212 DWPE
-221 KKVQKEEKVGIAGDS
+221 PG
-236 ADGQKED
+236 ED
-243 SRKAAGDD
+243 SW
-251 QTEERSEN
+251 EEDE
-259 DWSDPNENSW
+259 SDA
-269 DEEESEEFGL
+269 
-279 GLLGRKRVRLTDTM
+279 GLLRRRRVRLTDTM

-307 KSEQSDKTDDLEA
+307 KPSKT
-320 DEAMSAA
+320 
-327 QDEVKSEN
+327 
-335 ILRAGNVSEEKE
+335 
-347 ESEKSTEWESD
+347 
-358 DAKDGAESETD
+358 ET
-369 SAKTKKSRFG
+369 
-379 GLFARLSVKGKAS
+379 
-392 KKEDALKSEEILESE
+392 
-407 ETSESAE
+407 AE
-414 TEKQPEAESTLKAED
+414 TEKQPESESTEKSED

-434 AVKSNEEAEDFNQ
+434 PEKSEDGPEDFSQ
-447 RQKLEKL
+447 SQKLEKL
-454 LESGRSAEMQEL
+454 MESGRNAEMKEI
-466 PGEEE
+466 PETEE
-471 KPTNRA
+471 TMADGN
-477 LPDEK
+477 LPDK
-482 QERRIGSLKESEQES
+482 MQKRKIGSLQKSEQEPEEGQEETAEERKKRTPS
-497 EEEQEKDTEKEKLP
+497 EKNGSVKRS
-511 QFPKTGDDKKVGMNF
+511 GMNF
-526 LNRLRE
+526 KDRLRE

-545 GMVLAVL
+545 GVILAVL
-552 IVVLV
+552 IVILI
-557 GKTITGMIE
+557 GKTIAGMIA
-566 DSNKSENVTADKGLK
+566 DSKRSENVTADKGLR
-581 VLVEEEPTSWS
+581 VLVEEEPASWS
-592 NAYPVK
+592 NTYPVK
-598 LKFKVSGASITEI
+598 LKFKVSGAAITEI
-611 RIDGTVCTADDQG
+611 RVNGTACTADDQG
-624 IVTYEANNGQLEA
+624 IVTYEADSGELEA
-637 EVDTDKSETLKASIE
+637 EVDTDKSQTLKASIE

-660 PVVHAARKQDQIELT
+660 PVVHAVRKQDQIELT
-675 ATDARSTV
+675 ASDTRSTV
-683 TGIYYAAVDDTAMM
+683 TGIYYAAVDDTAIMD
-697 NLPEYQKYSGPIAYT
+697 LPEYQKYSRPITYAENT
-712 ESTTYYFYAEDAAG
+712 MYYFYAEDAAG
-726 NCSVPV
+726 NCSVPIT
-732 STNMETAKKLVLE
+732 TNMETATKLVLE
-745 QESIHLYPGGN
+745 QENIHLYPGGS

-813 TVTVSDTKTVTIST
+813 TVTVSDTKTITVST

-834 TDSNFSTVNSFNA
+834 TDANFSTANSFNA

-860 VKTILEED
+860 VKSILEED

-924 LTDTEAALKEARIDY
+924 LADTETALEEAGIDY

-999 TQPDETQRSLAHTA
+999 TQPDETQQSLAHIA

-1069 SSDGAADDDDVTVI
+1069 SGDGAAEDDDVTVI
-1083 PCSISSEQGYNNYQ
+1083 PCSISSDQGYNNYQ

-1107 SIIAQLNEY
+1107 SIIARLNEY

-1124 ADDGSVKSDAA
+1124 ADDGSVSSGTAGAA